1 MQQKIYKVIAAL
13 LAVTIM
19 YASLLPVISYAADG
33 LLTAQEL
40 ENQKTSTNNKN
51 VEFDVYYDDDRH
63 SRSIDIDSTDTKL
76 NISLNVKEAGYLKDI
91 SVDFADANFLIA
103 DNNENADAIKNF
115 DSANKRIEFN
125 QINSGN
131 NVVKSINISADK
143 QDQIDE
149 NMLSKDN
156 SITFNGTYVN
166 ANGEEEKVSK
176 TIVIHTGWKT
186 DDGKAVVSY
195 ETIKYI
201 PYVSNE
207 GNKLIIQG
215 KITSGLETS
224 ILPIKSTQISFTA
237 PQINNEYPES
247 VTVIANN
254 TLATNGDETG
264 LNFTQDNWTYD
275 NQTGKIEINVNNNPN
290 NGKISWRKNVLD
302 EYIVTYIY
310 SAEVYEQIKDT
321 SVQVNYDVAT
331 NISLYNDGTG
341 TTNLNASVN
350 GYTYQ
355 QEKLGD
361 IIDITTHATNSINKG
376 YMYNNKETAEENK
389 RETDYMVSYTANVS
403 YADIIDK
410 ISIDQQI
417 DAFTTE
423 TSENLTSISGTNY
436 TYNKQLRVLES
447 EFKKVLGENGSIS
460 ILNGETVLAT
470 ITKDTP
476 VTDGY
481 YIVDLTSYNVNNIII
496 ETSKPEKEGNL
507 SIDIFKAIAKD
518 IDYSENQINNFIN
531 IKTSVIGRAYNG
543 DTTISEMTK
552 EALIKLEEP
561 TQKASITANKESLS
575 TIIENTDV
583 EIKATLENDS
593 IDDLMYENPTVRI
606 NLPSN
611 IESINIKEAKLYF
624 DDELQIV
631 ESNLVDNED
640 GTKSIVTTLSG
651 KQTKYNNVAAKGAT
665 LSFIADITLNKLTPT
680 TQTQIGLVV
689 NNGDEAQTQTTASY
703 NISYIAPTG
712 VVTTNSISNYK
723 ADADPIMSIS
733 GEEKEALIP
742 TLSPTRNTIFT
753 MNVINNYSYD
763 LSNVV
768 VLGRTP
774 FAGNKNPDTQE
785 TLGSSMT
792 LPLTSKITV
801 SGTDASY
808 TVYYSENG
816 EATRDLSNTSN
827 GWTTEVNDFTDIKS
841 YMIVFNDYTMPQG
854 ANFTFSY
861 TANIPANL
869 EYNMSAYETYTVYFN
884 NLIGGETIADKSIAT
899 KIGVTTGAGPVIE
912 AKLESL
918 MNGDSILSGDI
929 LKYKLTVNNTG
940 SEKAVG
946 LQVRMPID
954 SGMSYVEPDT
964 TRISGY
970 ITSSEDVTYEE
981 INEDDDVTTDEGK
994 MMVLI
999 IGDVDVQSSITKD
1012 IWILTTASATENKT
1026 FTTKATVSNDKVSAE
1041 TESLTA
1047 TILKTYFE
1055 TQVSSNEEAIDVGD
1069 TFRLRMAIQSSDP
1082 DLGLGDLVPSYEYTG
1097 ERTNSVISFELP
1109 AELSIDSV
1117 TKDDE
1122 DITSQVSTNGNT
1134 ASINIGTVAGN
1145 TMIIVVTFR
1154 ANDLGEGIY
1163 ERDLTITPQIK
1174 ADDMDNAET
1183 MDSIN
1188 ISVNKP
1194 GLSITQTSNIPSIA
1208 SIETAQ
1214 RYNYTFTIKNLSKS
1228 QIHNIT
1234 FEDKLPI
1241 ELTYSGLDISV
1252 DNGSV
1257 SKQVDVSD
1265 DGTVSTTISVLEAN
1279 ATATINL
1286 YVVANR
1292 TNNDITISNTGRI
1305 TQQDIGTID
1314 SNTLTNTI
1322 KAYSPS
1328 DVVVPPSEEPR
1339 QLTGNVWL
1347 DANSD
1352 GIKDDTE
1359 PKVSDVQ
1366 ILLLDNATGDVAKDL
1381 DGTDLIT
1388 KTDINGDYAFSNVRQ
1403 GRYTVIFFYD
1413 SANYSP
1419 TTYQKDGVDSGRN
1432 SDAMDKDVV
1441 YEGET
1446 RRAAVTEEVILT
1458 GSDIYN
1464 VDLGLIEDKKFDLRL
1479 DKIVKNITVNNNSG
1493 TKTTQYNRDLARI
1506 DIQAKDSD
1514 SSTMV
1519 VEYTL
1524 RITNEGAIPG
1534 YAKRI
1539 ADYIPDSLSFN
1550 SELNS
1555 DWFEGNDGTIYNT
1568 SLANTIINP
1577 GETKEISLTLT
1588 TKVTDNSYGLITN
1601 NAELIESSNDYGME
1615 DVDSVA
1621 GNNSTNEDDYSTA
1634 NIILGVKTGQVFIY
1648 VTLTLTIIAIIGV
1661 GTYIIKMRVLK

>member
-19 YASLLPVISYAADG
+19 YASLLPVISYAADS

-143 QDQIDE
+143 QDQVDE

-156 SITFNGTYVN
+156 SITFNGIYVN
-166 ANGEEEKVSK
+166 ENGEEEKVSK

-186 DDGKAVVSY
+186 DAGKAVVSY

-201 PYVSNE
+201 PFVSNK

-215 KITSGLETS
+215 KINSGLETN
-224 ILPIKSTQISFTA
+224 ILPIKSTQISLTA
-237 PQINNEYPES
+237 PQIENEYPES

-254 TLATNGDETG
+254 TSATNGDETG

-290 NGKISWRKNVLD
+290 NGKISWKKNVLD

-321 SVQVNYDVAT
+321 SVKLDFEVTVE
-331 NISLYNDGTG
+331 ISLYNDGTG
-341 TTNLNASVN
+341 TAVINN
-350 GYTYQ
+350 GIGEYSYKQ
-355 QEKLGD
+355 KKLGEL
-361 IIDITTHATNSINKG
+361 IDITTHATDSINKG

-417 DAFTTE
+417 DTFTTE
-423 TSENLTSISGTNY
+423 TSENLTTISGTNY

-481 YIVDLTSYNVNNIII
+481 YIVDLTNYNVNNIRI
-496 ETSKPEKEGNL
+496 ETSKPEKEGSL
-507 SIDIFKAIAKD
+507 SIDIFKSIAKD
-518 IDYSENQINNFIN
+518 IDYSKNQINNFTN
-531 IKTSVIGRAYNG
+531 IKTSVIGRAYNE
-543 DTTISEMTK
+543 DIAISEISG
-552 EALIKLEEP
+552 ESLIKLEEP
-561 TQKASITANKESLS
+561 TQKASITSNKESLS

-593 IDDLMYENPTVRI
+593 IDDAMYENPTVRI

-712 VVTTNSISNYK
+712 VVTTNSIANYK
-723 ADADPIMSIS
+723 PDADPIMSIS

-742 TLSPTRNTIFT
+742 TLAGAQNPTFT

-774 FAGNKNPDTQE
+774 FAGNKNPETQE
-785 TLGSSMT
+785 DLGSSIT
-792 LPLTSKITV
+792 LPLTSGLTV
-801 SGTDASY
+801 SGIDANY

-816 EATRDLSNTSN
+816 EATRDLTSTAN
-827 GWTTEVNDFTDIKS
+827 GWTTEVSDYSKIKS
-841 YMIVFNDYTMPQG
+841 YMIVFNNYTMQQG
-854 ANFTFSY
+854 ANFTLQY
-861 TANIPANL
+861 TANIPENL
-869 EYNMSAYETYTVYFN
+869 QYNMSAYGTYVVYFN
-884 NLIGGETIADKSIAT
+884 NLIRETAIEDKAIAT
-899 KIGVTTGAGPVIE
+899 KVGVTTGSGPVID

-918 MNGDSILSGDI
+918 MSGDSISSGNV

-946 LQVRMPID
+946 LKARIPVDD
-954 SGMSYVEPDT
+954 SISYVEEDE
-964 TRISGY
+964 TRINGY
-970 ITSSEDVTYEE
+970 TNSESVTYEDSE
-981 INEDDDVTTDEGK
+981 EGK
-994 MMVLI
+994 IIVI
-999 IGDVDVQSSITKD
+999 DIGDVDVQSSISKE
-1012 IWILTTASATENKT
+1012 IWLLTTASATEDKT
-1026 FTTKATVSNDKVSAE
+1026 FNIKATVSNDKVSAE
-1041 TESLTA
+1041 TESLTVKV
-1047 TILKTYFE
+1047 LKTFFE
-1055 TQVSSNEEAIDVGD
+1055 TQISSNEDAIDVGD
-1069 TFRLRMAIQSSDP
+1069 TFRLRMLVKSSEE
-1082 DLGLGDLVPSYEYTG
+1082 DLGLGDIIPDYQYKG
-1097 ERTNSVISFELP
+1097 ERTNSVITFELP
-1109 AELSIDSV
+1109 EELSIDNV
-1117 TKDDE
+1117 TIDDE
-1122 DITSQVSTNGNT
+1122 DKTSQVTTNNNMV
-1134 ASINIGTVAGN
+1134 SINLGTVGSN
-1145 TMIIVVTFR
+1145 TMTIVVTFR
-1154 ANDLGEGIY
+1154 GNNLGDEIY
-1163 ERDLTITPQIK
+1163 ERSVTITPQIK
-1174 ADDMDNAET
+1174 ADGMDNAEI

-1188 ISVNKP
+1188 VTVNKP

-1208 SIETAQ
+1208 TIETAQ
-1214 RYNYTFTIKNLSKS
+1214 RYTYTFTIKNLSNS

-1234 FEDKLPI
+1234 FEDKLPT

-1257 SKQVDVSD
+1257 SKLVDVSD
-1265 DGTVSTTISVLEAN
+1265 DGTVSTNIAILEGK

-1292 TNNDITISNTGRI
+1292 TENDITISNKGVI
-1305 TQQDIGTID
+1305 SQLDIGTIE

-1322 KAYSPS
+1322 KKYTPS
-1328 DVVVPPSEEPR
+1328 DIVVPPTEEPR
-1339 QLTGNVWL
+1339 QLTGNIWI
-1347 DANSD
+1347 DTNND
-1352 GIKDDTE
+1352 GIKDDEE
-1359 PKVSDVQ
+1359 PKSIDVEV
-1366 ILLLDNATGDVAKDL
+1366 LLLDNTSGNIAQDL
-1381 DGTDLIT
+1381 NGNDLIT
-1388 KTDINGDYAFSNVRQ
+1388 KTDSNGDYAFSHVRQ

-1413 SANYSP
+1413 SANFSP
-1419 TTYQKDGVDSGRN
+1419 TIYQKEGADQTRN
-1432 SDAMDKDVV
+1432 SDALDKDVV

-1446 RRAAVTEEVILT
+1446 RKAAVTEEILLT
-1458 GSDIYN
+1458 DVDMYN
-1464 VDLGLIEDKKFDLRL
+1464 IDLGLIEDKKFDLRL
-1479 DKIVKNITVNNNSG
+1479 DKIVKNLTVNNNSG
-1493 TKTTQYNRDLARI
+1493 TKTTQYNNDLARI
-1506 DIQAKDSD
+1506 DIEAKDAD

-1524 RITNEGAIPG
+1524 RITNEGAVPG

-1539 ADYIPDSLSFN
+1539 ADYIPDGLSFN
-1550 SELNS
+1550 SGLNTE
-1555 DWFEGNDGTIYNT
+1555 WYEGADGVIYNT
-1568 SLANTIINP
+1568 SLANTLINP
-1577 GETKEISLTLT
+1577 GETKELTLILT
-1588 TKVTDNSYGLITN
+1588 TKITDNSFGMITN
-1601 NAELIESSNDYGME
+1601 NAEIMEMSNDYGLQ
-1615 DVDSVA
+1615 DIDSVA

-1648 VTLTLTIIAIIGV
+1648 VTLAFTLIAIIGV
-1661 GTYIIKMRVLK
+1661 GTYIIKKKVLK

>member
-19 YASLLPVISYAADG
+19 YASLLPVISYAADS

-40 ENQKTSTNNKN
+40 ESQETSTNNKN

-143 QDQIDE
+143 QDQVDE

-156 SITFNGTYVN
+156 SITFNGIYVN
-166 ANGEEEKVSK
+166 ENGEEEKVSK

-186 DDGKAVVSY
+186 DAGKAVVSY

-201 PYVSNE
+201 PFVSNK

-215 KITSGLETS
+215 KINSGLETN
-224 ILPIKSTQISFTA
+224 ILPIKSTQISLTA

-254 TLATNGDETG
+254 TSATNGDETG

-275 NQTGKIEINVNNNPN
+275 NQTGKIEINVDNNSN

-341 TTNLNASVN
+341 TTTLNASVN
-350 GYTYQ
+350 GYTNQ
-355 QEKLGD
+355 QEKLGN
-361 IIDITTHATNSINKG
+361 IIDITTHASDSINKG
-376 YMYNNKETAEENK
+376 YMYNNKETSEENK
-389 RETDYMVSYTANVS
+389 LETDYMVSYTANVS

-507 SIDIFKAIAKD
+507 SIDIFKAITKD
-518 IDYSENQINNFIN
+518 IDYSENQISNFTN

-593 IDDLMYENPTVRI
+593 IDDVMYENPTVRI

-680 TQTQIGLVV
+680 TQTEIGLVV

-712 VVTTNSISNYK
+712 VVTTNSIANYK
-723 ADADPIMSIS
+723 PDADPIMSIS

-742 TLSPTRNTIFT
+742 TLAGAQNPTFT

-792 LPLTSKITV
+792 LPLTSQITV

-827 GWTTEVNDFTDIKS
+827 GWTTEVSDFTDIKS

-899 KIGVTTGAGPVIE
+899 KIGVTTGIGPVID

-946 LQVRMPID
+946 LKARIPVD
-954 SGMSYVEPDT
+954 SSLSYVEPDE
-964 TRISGY
+964 TRVRGY
-970 ITSSEDVTYEE
+970 KTSENVTYEDT
-981 INEDDDVTTDEGK
+981 EDGK
-994 MMVLI
+994 VMVIEL
-999 IGDVDVQSSITKD
+999 GDVDVQSSISKE
-1012 IWILTTASATENKT
+1012 IWLLTTASASENKT
-1026 FTTKATVSNDKVSAE
+1026 VSIKATVSNDKVSAE

-1055 TQVSSNEEAIDVGD
+1055 TQVSSNEEAIDVGE
-1069 TFRLRMAIQSSDP
+1069 TFRLRMVVQSSEM
-1082 DLGLGDLVPSYEYTG
+1082 DLSDIAGDLMPDYQYNG
-1097 ERTNSVISFELP
+1097 ARTNSVISFELP
-1109 AELSIDSV
+1109 AELSIDSI

-1134 ASINIGTVAGN
+1134 ASINIGTVEGN

-1154 ANDLGEGIY
+1154 GNDLGEGIY
-1163 ERDLTITPQIK
+1163 EKDLTITPQII
-1174 ADDMDNAET
+1174 ADGMENAET

-1208 SIETAQ
+1208 EIETAQ

-1228 QIHNIT
+1228 QIHNII
-1234 FEDKLPI
+1234 FEDKLPV

-1257 SKQVDVSD
+1257 SKQVNVSD

-1419 TTYQKDGVDSGRN
+1419 TSYQKLDVLSEKN
-1432 SDAMDKDVV
+1432 SDALDKDVV
-1441 YEGET
+1441 YEGVT
-1446 RRAAVTEEVILT
+1446 RRAGVTEEIVLS

-1464 VDLGLIEDKKFDLRL
+1464 IDLGLIEDKKFDLSL
-1479 DKIVKNITVNNNSG
+1479 DKIVKNLTINNNSG
-1493 TKTTQYNRDLARI
+1493 TKTTQYNNNLARI
-1506 DIQAKDSD
+1506 DIETKDSD

-1534 YAKRI
+1534 FAKRI

-1555 DWFEGNDGTIYNT
+1555 DWFEGSDGTIYNT
-1568 SLANTIINP
+1568 SLANTLINP
-1577 GETKEISLTLT
+1577 GETKEISLILT
-1588 TKVTDNSYGLITN
+1588 SKITDNSYGMITN
-1601 NAELIESSNDYGME
+1601 NAEIMETSNDYGLE
-1615 DVDSVA
+1615 DVDSVP
-1621 GNNSTNEDDYSTA
+1621 GNKSTNEDDFSTA

-1661 GTYIIKMRVLK
+1661 GTYIIKKRVLK

>member
-19 YASLLPVISYAADG
+19 YASLLPVISYAADS

-40 ENQKTSTNNKN
+40 ESQETSTNNKN

-143 QDQIDE
+143 QDQVDE

-156 SITFNGTYVN
+156 SITFNGIYVN
-166 ANGEEEKVSK
+166 ENGEEEKVSK

-186 DDGKAVVSY
+186 DAGKAVVSY

-201 PYVSNE
+201 PFVSNK

-215 KITSGLETS
+215 KINSGLETN
-224 ILPIKSTQISFTA
+224 ILPIKSTQIGLTA
-237 PQINNEYPES
+237 PQIENEYPES

-254 TLATNGDETG
+254 TSATNGDETG
-264 LNFTQDNWTYD
+264 LYFTQDNWTYD

-290 NGKISWRKNVLD
+290 NGKISWKKNVLD

-310 SAEVYEQIKDT
+310 SEDVYEEIKNT
-321 SVQVNYDVAT
+321 SVKLDFEVTVE
-331 NISLYNDGTG
+331 ISLYNDGTG
-341 TTNLNASVN
+341 TTVISN
-350 GYTYQ
+350 GVGEYSYKQ
-355 QEKLGD
+355 KKLGEL
-361 IIDITTHATNSINKG
+361 IDITTHATDSINKG

-417 DAFTTE
+417 DTFTTE
-423 TSENLTSISGTNY
+423 TSENLTTISGTNY

-481 YIVDLTSYNVNNIII
+481 YIVDVTNYNVNNIRI
-496 ETSKPEKEGNL
+496 ETSKPEKEGSL
-507 SIDIFKAIAKD
+507 SIDIFKSIAKD
-518 IDYSENQINNFIN
+518 IDYSKNQINNFTN
-531 IKTSVIGRAYNG
+531 IKTSVIGRAYNE
-543 DTTISEMTK
+543 DIAISEISG
-552 EALIKLEEP
+552 ESLIKLEEP

-593 IDDLMYENPTVRI
+593 IDDVMYENPTVRI

-712 VVTTNSISNYK
+712 VVTTNSIANYK
-723 ADADPIMSIS
+723 PDADPIMSIS

-742 TLSPTRNTIFT
+742 TLAGAQNPTFT
-753 MNVINNYSYD
+753 MNVINNYSND
-763 LSNVV
+763 LSNIV

-774 FAGNKNPDTQE
+774 FAGNKNPETQE
-785 TLGSSMT
+785 DLGSSIT
-792 LPLTSKITV
+792 LPLTSGLTV
-801 SGTDASY
+801 SGIDANY

-816 EATRDLSNTSN
+816 EATRDLTSTAN
-827 GWTTEVNDFTDIKS
+827 GWTTEVSDYSKIKS
-841 YMIVFNDYTMPQG
+841 YMIVFNNYTMQQG
-854 ANFTFSY
+854 ANFTLQY
-861 TANIPANL
+861 TANIPENL
-869 EYNMSAYETYTVYFN
+869 QYNMSAYGTYVVYFN
-884 NLIGGETIADKSIAT
+884 NLIRETAIEDKAIAT
-899 KIGVTTGAGPVIE
+899 KVGVTTGSGPVID

-918 MNGDSILSGDI
+918 MSGDSISSGNV

-946 LQVRMPID
+946 LKARIPVDD
-954 SGMSYVEPDT
+954 SISYVEEDE
-964 TRISGY
+964 TRINGY
-970 ITSSEDVTYEE
+970 TNSESVTYEDSE
-981 INEDDDVTTDEGK
+981 EGK
-994 MMVLI
+994 IIVI
-999 IGDVDVQSSITKD
+999 DIGDVDVQSSISKE
-1012 IWILTTASATENKT
+1012 IWLLTTASATEDKT
-1026 FTTKATVSNDKVSAE
+1026 FNIKATVSNDKVSAE
-1041 TESLTA
+1041 TESLTVKV
-1047 TILKTYFE
+1047 LKTFFE
-1055 TQVSSNEEAIDVGD
+1055 TQISSNEDAIDVGD
-1069 TFRLRMAIQSSDP
+1069 TFRLRMLVKSSEE
-1082 DLGLGDLVPSYEYTG
+1082 DLGLGDIIPDYQYKG
-1097 ERTNSVISFELP
+1097 ERTNSVITFELP
-1109 AELSIDSV
+1109 EELSIDNV
-1117 TKDDE
+1117 TIDDE
-1122 DITSQVSTNGNT
+1122 DKTSQVTTNNNMV
-1134 ASINIGTVAGN
+1134 SINLGTVGSN
-1145 TMIIVVTFR
+1145 TMTIVVTFR
-1154 ANDLGEGIY
+1154 GNNLGDEIY
-1163 ERDLTITPQIK
+1163 ERSVTITPQIK
-1174 ADDMDNAET
+1174 ADGMDNAEI

-1188 ISVNKP
+1188 VTVNKP

-1208 SIETAQ
+1208 TIETAQ
-1214 RYNYTFTIKNLSKS
+1214 RYTYTFTIKNLSNS

-1234 FEDKLPI
+1234 FEDKLPT

-1257 SKQVDVSD
+1257 SKLVDVSD
-1265 DGTVSTTISVLEAN
+1265 DGTVSTNIAILEGK

-1292 TNNDITISNTGRI
+1292 TENDITISNKGVI
-1305 TQQDIGTID
+1305 SQLDIGTIE

-1322 KAYSPS
+1322 KKYTPS
-1328 DVVVPPSEEPR
+1328 DIVVPPTEEPR
-1339 QLTGNVWL
+1339 QLTGNIWI
-1347 DANSD
+1347 DTNND
-1352 GIKDDTE
+1352 GIKDDEE
-1359 PKVSDVQ
+1359 PKSIDVEV
-1366 ILLLDNATGDVAKDL
+1366 LLLDNTSGNIAQDL
-1381 DGTDLIT
+1381 NGNDLIT
-1388 KTDINGDYAFSNVRQ
+1388 KTDSNGDYAFSHVRQ

-1413 SANYSP
+1413 SANFSP
-1419 TTYQKDGVDSGRN
+1419 TIYQKEGADQTRN
-1432 SDAMDKDVV
+1432 SDALDKDVV

-1446 RRAAVTEEVILT
+1446 RKAAVTEEILLT
-1458 GSDIYN
+1458 DVDMYN
-1464 VDLGLIEDKKFDLRL
+1464 IDLGLIEDKKFDLRL
-1479 DKIVKNITVNNNSG
+1479 DKIVKNLTVNNNSG
-1493 TKTTQYNRDLARI
+1493 TKTTQYNNDLARI
-1506 DIQAKDSD
+1506 DIEAKDAD

-1524 RITNEGAIPG
+1524 RITNEGAVPG

-1539 ADYIPDSLSFN
+1539 ADYIPDGLSFN
-1550 SELNS
+1550 SGLNTE
-1555 DWFEGNDGTIYNT
+1555 WYEGADGVIYNT
-1568 SLANTIINP
+1568 SLANTLINP
-1577 GETKEISLTLT
+1577 GETKELTLILT
-1588 TKVTDNSYGLITN
+1588 TKITDNSFGMITN
-1601 NAELIESSNDYGME
+1601 NAEIMEMSNDYGLQ
-1615 DVDSVA
+1615 DIDSVA

-1648 VTLTLTIIAIIGV
+1648 VTLAFTLIAIIGV
-1661 GTYIIKMRVLK
+1661 GTYIIKKKVLK

>member
-19 YASLLPVISYAADG
+19 YASLLPVISYAADS

-40 ENQKTSTNNKN
+40 ESQKTSTNNKN

-103 DNNENADAIKNF
+103 DDNENAVAIKNF

-186 DDGKAVVSY
+186 DAGKAVVSY

-224 ILPIKSTQISFTA
+224 ILPIKSTQIRLTA

-254 TLATNGDETG
+254 TSATNGDETG
-264 LNFTQDNWTYD
+264 LYFTQDNWTYD

-290 NGKISWRKNVLD
+290 NGKISWKKNVLD

-341 TTNLNASVN
+341 TTTLNASVN
-350 GYTYQ
+350 GYTNQ

-361 IIDITTHATNSINKG
+361 IIDITTHATDSINKG

-423 TSENLTSISGTNY
+423 TSENLTTISGTNY

-507 SIDIFKAIAKD
+507 NIDIFKAIAKD
-518 IDYSENQINNFIN
+518 IDYSENQINNFTN

-593 IDDLMYENPTVRI
+593 IDDVMYENPTVRI

-712 VVTTNSISNYK
+712 VVTTNSIANYK
-723 ADADPIMSIS
+723 PDADPIMSIS

-742 TLSPTRNTIFT
+742 TLAGAQNPTFT

-792 LPLTSKITV
+792 LPLTSQITV

-827 GWTTEVNDFTDIKS
+827 GWTTEVSDFTDIKS

-884 NLIGGETIADKSIAT
+884 NLIGGETITDKSVAP
-899 KIGVTTGAGPVIE
+899 KIGVTTGSGPVID
-912 AKLESL
+912 AKLESD
-918 MNGDSILSGDI
+918 MEGTTIFSGDI

-946 LQVRMPID
+946 LKVRMPVD
-954 SGMSYVEPDT
+954 SDMSYVEEDNT
-964 TRISGY
+964 KIRDY
-970 ITSSEDVTYEE
+970 KSSENVTYEDAE
-981 INEDDDVTTDEGK
+981 EGRV
-994 MMVLI
+994 MI
-999 IGDVDVQSSITKD
+999 IDIGDVDVQSSITKD

-1026 FTTKATVSNDKVSAE
+1026 FTTKATVSNDKVTAE
-1041 TESLTA
+1041 TESISI
-1047 TILKTYFE
+1047 TILKTFFE
-1055 TQVSSNEEAIDVGD
+1055 TQISSNEEAIDVGN
-1069 TFRLRMAIQSSDP
+1069 TFRLRMLVQSSQV
-1082 DLGLGDLVPSYEYTG
+1082 DLGLGDIDPDYEYNG

-1109 AELSIDSV
+1109 TELSIDS
-1117 TKDDE
+1117 TTINNE
-1122 DITSQVSTNGNT
+1122 DGSSQVTINGNT
-1134 ASINIGTVAGN
+1134 VSINLGTVGSD
-1145 TMIIVVTFR
+1145 TIPVVVTLR
-1154 ANDLGEGIY
+1154 GNELGDGVY
-1163 ERDLTITPQIK
+1163 ERNFTISPQII
-1174 ADDMDNAET
+1174 ADGMDSPENF
-1183 MDSIN
+1183 DSIN
-1188 ISVNKP
+1188 ITVNKP
-1194 GLSITQTSNIPSIA
+1194 GLTITQVSNIPSIA
-1208 SIETAQ
+1208 EIETAQ
-1214 RYNYTFTIKNLSKS
+1214 MYTYTFTIKNLSNS

-1234 FEDKLPI
+1234 FEDTLPS
-1241 ELTYSGLDISV
+1241 ELTYSGINVST

-1257 SKQVDVSD
+1257 SQKVEVSE
-1265 DGTVSTTISVLEAN
+1265 DGTVSTNIGLLEGK
-1279 ATATINL
+1279 ATATIEIS
-1286 YVVANR
+1286 VVANR
-1292 TNNDITISNTGRI
+1292 TDRDITISNTGRI
-1305 TQQDIGTID
+1305 SQLDLGTIE
-1314 SNTLTNTI
+1314 SNTVTNTI

-1328 DVVVPPSEEPR
+1328 DEPTPPSGETR
-1339 QLTGNVWL
+1339 QITGNIWF
-1347 DANSD
+1347 DENED
-1352 GIKDDTE
+1352 GIKDDNE
-1359 PKVSDVQ
+1359 SKVQDIEV
-1366 ILLLDNATGDVAKDL
+1366 LLLNNATGDIATDV
-1381 DGTDLIT
+1381 DGNQLIT
-1388 KTDINGDYAFSNVRQ
+1388 RTDSNGDYAFSNVSQ

-1419 TTYQKDGVDSGRN
+1419 TTYQKDGVDDVRN
-1432 SDAMDKDVV
+1432 SDAIDSDVV

-1446 RRAAVTEEVILT
+1446 RRAGVTEEIILT
-1458 GSDIYN
+1458 SANAYN
-1464 VDLGLIEDKKFDLRL
+1464 IDLGLIEDKKFDLRL
-1479 DKIVKNITVNNNSG
+1479 DKIVKNITVNNQSG
-1493 TKTTQYNRDLARI
+1493 TRTTQYDRDLARL
-1506 DIQAKDSD
+1506 DIAADD
-1514 SSTMV
+1514 VESSTMV
-1519 VEYTL
+1519 IEYTL
-1524 RITNEGAIPG
+1524 RITNEGAVPG

-1539 ADYIPDSLSFN
+1539 ADYIPDGLRFN

-1555 DWFEGNDGTIYNT
+1555 DWYEGSNGTIYNT
-1568 SLANTIINP
+1568 SLTNTVINP
-1577 GETKEISLTLT
+1577 GETKEITLTLT
-1588 TKVTDNSYGLITN
+1588 MNVTDDSFGMITN
-1601 NAELIESSNDYGME
+1601 NAEIIETSNDYGLA
-1615 DVDSVA
+1615 DVDSIA

-1634 NIILGVKTGQVFIY
+1634 NILLGVKTGQIFIY
-1648 VTLTLTIIAIIGV
+1648 VTLTLTIIAILGV
-1661 GTYIIKMRVLK
+1661 GTYIIKKRVLK

>member
-19 YASLLPVISYAADG
+19 YASLLPVISYAADS

-103 DNNENADAIKNF
+103 DDNENADAIKNF

-125 QINSGN
+125 QINSEN

-224 ILPIKSTQISFTA
+224 ILPIKSTQISLTA
-237 PQINNEYPES
+237 PQINNTYPES

-341 TTNLNASVN
+341 TTTLNASVN
-350 GYTYQ
+350 GYTNQ
-355 QEKLGD
+355 QEQLGN
-361 IIDITTHATNSINKG
+361 IMDITIQATENLNKG
-376 YMYNNKETAEENK
+376 YMYNNLETADENK
-389 RETDYMVSYTANVS
+389 RETEFEVSYTAEVS

-410 ISIDQQI
+410 ISIYQEI
-417 DAFTTE
+417 DAFEARQAAIYLTT
-423 TSENLTSISGTNY
+423 LPGINY
-436 TYNKQLRVLES
+436 AYNKQIKVLES
-447 EFKKVLGENGSIS
+447 EFKKVLGENGTIT
-460 ILNGETVLAT
+460 ILNNDTAIAT
-470 ITKDTP
+470 INKDTT
-476 VTDGY
+476 VIGGY
-481 YIVDLTSYNVNNIII
+481 YTIDLSSFNVNNITM
-496 ETSKPEKEGNL
+496 ETSKPEREGTLTIN
-507 SIDIFKAIAKD
+507 IKKAIAKD
-518 IDYSENQINNFIN
+518 LDGFENLVSDFVSIST
-531 IKTSVIGRAYNG
+531 KVEGRVYNE
-543 DTTISEMTK
+543 DTLISETSK
-552 EALIKLEEP
+552 ECSINLEKP
-561 TQKASITANKESLS
+561 IQKASITANKESLS

-593 IDDLMYENPTVRI
+593 IDDVMYENPTVII

-631 ESNLVDNED
+631 KSNLVDNED

-651 KQTKYNNVAAKGAT
+651 KQTKYNNVAVKGAT

-689 NNGDEAQTQTTASY
+689 ENGDGSNTQTTASY

-712 VVTTNSISNYK
+712 VVTTNSMDNYMQ
-723 ADADPIMSIS
+723 DGETLMSIS
-733 GEEKEALIP
+733 GEEQEALIP
-742 TLSPTRNTIFT
+742 TLAGAQNPTFT

-816 EATRDLSNTSN
+816 EATKDLSNTSN
-827 GWTTEVNDFTDIKS
+827 GWTTEVTDYNTIKS

-884 NLIGGETIADKSIAT
+884 NMINNEIIADKVIAT

-946 LQVRMPID
+946 LKARIPVD
-954 SGMSYVEPDT
+954 SSLSYVEPDE
-964 TRISGY
+964 TRVRGY
-970 ITSSEDVTYEE
+970 KTSENVTYEDT
-981 INEDDDVTTDEGK
+981 EDGK
-994 MMVLI
+994 VMVIEL
-999 IGDVDVQSSITKD
+999 GDVDVQSSISKE
-1012 IWILTTASATENKT
+1012 IWLLTTASASENKT
-1026 FTTKATVSNDKVSAE
+1026 VSIKATVSNDKVSAE

-1055 TQVSSNEEAIDVGD
+1055 TQVSSNEEAIDVGE
-1069 TFRLRMAIQSSDP
+1069 TFRLRMVVQSSEM
-1082 DLGLGDLVPSYEYTG
+1082 DLSDIAGDLMPDYQYNG
-1097 ERTNSVISFELP
+1097 ARTNSVISFELP
-1109 AELSIDSV
+1109 AELSIDSI

-1134 ASINIGTVAGN
+1134 ASINIGTVEGN

-1154 ANDLGEGIY
+1154 GNDLGEGIY

-1174 ADDMDNAET
+1174 ADGMDNAET

-1208 SIETAQ
+1208 EIETAQ

-1228 QIHNIT
+1228 QIHNII
-1234 FEDKLPI
+1234 FEDKLPV

-1257 SKQVDVSD
+1257 SKQVNVSD

-1286 YVVANR
+1286 YV
-1292 TNNDITISNTGRI
+1292 
-1305 TQQDIGTID
+1305 
-1314 SNTLTNTI
+1314 
-1322 KAYSPS
+1322 
-1328 DVVVPPSEEPR
+1328 
-1339 QLTGNVWL
+1339 
-1347 DANSD
+1347 
-1352 GIKDDTE
+1352 
-1359 PKVSDVQ
+1359 
-1366 ILLLDNATGDVAKDL
+1366 
-1381 DGTDLIT
+1381 
-1388 KTDINGDYAFSNVRQ
+1388 
-1403 GRYTVIFFYD
+1403 
-1413 SANYSP
+1413 
-1419 TTYQKDGVDSGRN
+1419 
-1432 SDAMDKDVV
+1432 
-1441 YEGET
+1441 
-1446 RRAAVTEEVILT
+1446 
-1458 GSDIYN
+1458 
-1464 VDLGLIEDKKFDLRL
+1464 RL
-1479 DKIVKNITVNNNSG
+1479 DH
-1493 TKTTQYNRDLARI
+1493 L
-1506 DIQAKDSD
+1506 
-1514 SSTMV
+1514 
-1519 VEYTL
+1519 
-1524 RITNEGAIPG
+1524 
-1534 YAKRI
+1534 
-1539 ADYIPDSLSFN
+1539 LSKENCLLFN
-1550 SELNS
+1550 
-1555 DWFEGNDGTIYNT
+1555 FEG
-1568 SLANTIINP
+1568 S
-1577 GETKEISLTLT
+1577 
-1588 TKVTDNSYGLITN
+1588 
-1601 NAELIESSNDYGME
+1601 
-1615 DVDSVA
+1615 
-1621 GNNSTNEDDYSTA
+1621 
-1634 NIILGVKTGQVFIY
+1634 
-1648 VTLTLTIIAIIGV
+1648 
-1661 GTYIIKMRVLK
+1661 

>member
-19 YASLLPVISYAADG
+19 YASLLPVISYAADS

-40 ENQKTSTNNKN
+40 ESQETSTNNKN

-103 DNNENADAIKNF
+103 DDNENADAIKNF

-143 QDQIDE
+143 QDQVDE

-156 SITFNGTYVN
+156 SITFNGIYVN
-166 ANGEEEKVSK
+166 ENGEEEKVSK

-186 DDGKAVVSY
+186 DAGKAVVSY

-201 PYVSNE
+201 PFVSNK

-215 KITSGLETS
+215 KINSGLETN
-224 ILPIKSTQISFTA
+224 ILPIKSTQIGLTA
-237 PQINNEYPES
+237 PQIENEYPES

-264 LNFTQDNWTYD
+264 LYFTQDNWTYD

-290 NGKISWRKNVLD
+290 NGKISWKKNVLD

-310 SAEVYEQIKDT
+310 SEDVYEEIKNT
-321 SVQVNYDVAT
+321 SVKLDFEVTVE
-331 NISLYNDGTG
+331 ISLYNDGTG
-341 TTNLNASVN
+341 TTVISN
-350 GYTYQ
+350 GVGEYSYKQ
-355 QEKLGD
+355 KKLGEL
-361 IIDITTHATNSINKG
+361 IDITTHATDSINKG

-417 DAFTTE
+417 DTFTTE
-423 TSENLTSISGTNY
+423 TSENLTTISGTNY

-481 YIVDLTSYNVNNIII
+481 YIVDLTNYNVNNIRI
-496 ETSKPEKEGNL
+496 ETSKPEKEGSL
-507 SIDIFKAIAKD
+507 SIDIFKSIAKD
-518 IDYSENQINNFIN
+518 IDYSKNQINNFTN
-531 IKTSVIGRAYNG
+531 IKTSVIGRAYNE
-543 DTTISEMTK
+543 DIAISEISG
-552 EALIKLEEP
+552 ESLIKLEEP
-561 TQKASITANKESLS
+561 TQKASITSNKESLS

-593 IDDLMYENPTVRI
+593 IDDAMYENPTVRI

-611 IESINIKEAKLYF
+611 IEKINIKEAKLYF

-689 NNGDEAQTQTTASY
+689 DNGDEAQTQTTASY

-712 VVTTNSISNYK
+712 VVTTNSIANYK
-723 ADADPIMSIS
+723 PDADPIMSIS

-742 TLSPTRNTIFT
+742 TLAGAQNPIFT
-753 MNVINNYSYD
+753 MNVINNYSND
-763 LSNVV
+763 LSNIV

-774 FAGNKNPDTQE
+774 FAGNKNPETQE
-785 TLGSSMT
+785 DLGSSIT
-792 LPLTSKITV
+792 LPLTSGLTV
-801 SGTDASY
+801 SGIDANY

-816 EATRDLSNTSN
+816 EATRDLTSTAN
-827 GWTTEVNDFTDIKS
+827 GWTTEVSDYSKIKS
-841 YMIVFNDYTMPQG
+841 YMIVFNNYTMQQG
-854 ANFTFSY
+854 ANFTLQY
-861 TANIPANL
+861 TANIPENL
-869 EYNMSAYETYTVYFN
+869 QYNMSAYGTYVVYFN
-884 NLIGGETIADKSIAT
+884 NLIRETAIEDKAIAT
-899 KIGVTTGAGPVIE
+899 KVGVTTGSGPVID

-918 MNGDSILSGDI
+918 MSGDSISSGNV

-946 LQVRMPID
+946 LKARIPVDD
-954 SGMSYVEPDT
+954 SISYVEEDE
-964 TRISGY
+964 TRINGY
-970 ITSSEDVTYEE
+970 TNSESVTYEDGE
-981 INEDDDVTTDEGK
+981 EGK
-994 MMVLI
+994 IIVI
-999 IGDVDVQSSITKD
+999 DIGDVDVQSSISKE
-1012 IWILTTASATENKT
+1012 IWLLTTASATEDKT
-1026 FTTKATVSNDKVSAE
+1026 FNIKATISNDKVSAE
-1041 TESLTA
+1041 TESLTVKV
-1047 TILKTYFE
+1047 LKTFFE
-1055 TQVSSNEEAIDVGD
+1055 TQISSNEDAIDVGD
-1069 TFRLRMAIQSSDP
+1069 TFRLRMLVKSSEE
-1082 DLGLGDLVPSYEYTG
+1082 DLGLGDIIPDYQYKG
-1097 ERTNSVISFELP
+1097 ERTNSVITFELP
-1109 AELSIDSV
+1109 EELSIDNV
-1117 TKDDE
+1117 TIDDE
-1122 DITSQVSTNGNT
+1122 DKTSQVTTNNNMV
-1134 ASINIGTVAGN
+1134 SINLGTVGSN
-1145 TMIIVVTFR
+1145 TMTIVVTFR
-1154 ANDLGEGIY
+1154 GNNLGDEIY
-1163 ERDLTITPQIK
+1163 ERSVTITPQIK
-1174 ADDMDNAET
+1174 ADGMDNAEI

-1188 ISVNKP
+1188 VTVNKP

-1208 SIETAQ
+1208 TIETAQ
-1214 RYNYTFTIKNLSKS
+1214 RYTYTFTIKNLSNS

-1234 FEDKLPI
+1234 FEDKLPT

-1257 SKQVDVSD
+1257 SKLVDVSD
-1265 DGTVSTTISVLEAN
+1265 DGTVSTNIAILEGK

-1292 TNNDITISNTGRI
+1292 TENDITISNKGVI
-1305 TQQDIGTID
+1305 SQLDIGTIE

-1322 KAYSPS
+1322 KKYTPS
-1328 DVVVPPSEEPR
+1328 DIVVPPTEEPR
-1339 QLTGNVWL
+1339 QLTGNIWI
-1347 DANSD
+1347 DTNND
-1352 GIKDDTE
+1352 GIKDDEE
-1359 PKVSDVQ
+1359 PKSIDVEV
-1366 ILLLDNATGDVAKDL
+1366 LLLDNTSGNIAQDL
-1381 DGTDLIT
+1381 NGNDLIT
-1388 KTDINGDYAFSNVRQ
+1388 KTDSNGDYAFSHVRQ

-1413 SANYSP
+1413 SANFSP
-1419 TTYQKDGVDSGRN
+1419 TIYQKEGADQTRN
-1432 SDAMDKDVV
+1432 SDALDKDVV

-1446 RRAAVTEEVILT
+1446 RKAAVTEEILLT
-1458 GSDIYN
+1458 DVDMYN
-1464 VDLGLIEDKKFDLRL
+1464 IDLGLIEDKKFDLRL
-1479 DKIVKNITVNNNSG
+1479 DKIVKNLTVNNNSG
-1493 TKTTQYNRDLARI
+1493 TKTTQYNNDLARI
-1506 DIQAKDSD
+1506 DIEAKDAD

-1524 RITNEGAIPG
+1524 RITNEGAVPG

-1539 ADYIPDSLSFN
+1539 ADYIPDGLSFN
-1550 SELNS
+1550 SGLNTE
-1555 DWFEGNDGTIYNT
+1555 WYEGADGVIYNT
-1568 SLANTIINP
+1568 SLANTLINP
-1577 GETKEISLTLT
+1577 GETKELTLILT
-1588 TKVTDNSYGLITN
+1588 TKITDNSFGMITN
-1601 NAELIESSNDYGME
+1601 NAEIMEMSNDYGLQ
-1615 DVDSVA
+1615 DIDSVA

-1648 VTLTLTIIAIIGV
+1648 VTLAFTLIAIIGV
-1661 GTYIIKMRVLK
+1661 GTYIIKKKVLK

>member
-19 YASLLPVISYAADG
+19 YASLLPVISYAADS

-40 ENQKTSTNNKN
+40 ESQETSTNNKN

-103 DNNENADAIKNF
+103 DDNENADAIKNF

-143 QDQIDE
+143 QDQVDE

-156 SITFNGTYVN
+156 SITFNGIYVN
-166 ANGEEEKVSK
+166 ENGEEEKVSK

-186 DDGKAVVSY
+186 DAGKAVVSY

-201 PYVSNE
+201 PFVSNK

-215 KITSGLETS
+215 KINSGLETN
-224 ILPIKSTQISFTA
+224 ILPIKSTQISLTA
-237 PQINNEYPES
+237 PQIENEYPES

-254 TLATNGDETG
+254 TSATNGDETG
-264 LNFTQDNWTYD
+264 LYFTQDNWTYD

-290 NGKISWRKNVLD
+290 NGKISWKKNVLD

-321 SVQVNYDVAT
+321 SVKLDFEVTVE
-331 NISLYNDGTG
+331 ISLYNDGTG
-341 TTNLNASVN
+341 TAVINN
-350 GYTYQ
+350 GIGEYSYKQ
-355 QEKLGD
+355 KKLGEL
-361 IIDITTHATNSINKG
+361 IDITTHATDSINKG

-417 DAFTTE
+417 DTFTTE
-423 TSENLTSISGTNY
+423 TSENLTTISGTNY

-481 YIVDLTSYNVNNIII
+481 YIVDLTNYNVNNIRI
-496 ETSKPEKEGNL
+496 ETSKPEKEGSL
-507 SIDIFKAIAKD
+507 SIDIFKSIAKD
-518 IDYSENQINNFIN
+518 IDYSKNQINNFTN
-531 IKTSVIGRAYNG
+531 IKTSVIGRAYNE
-543 DTTISEMTK
+543 DIAISEISG
-552 EALIKLEEP
+552 ESLIKLEEP
-561 TQKASITANKESLS
+561 TQKASITSNKESLS

-593 IDDLMYENPTVRI
+593 IDDAMYENPTVRI

-712 VVTTNSISNYK
+712 VVTTNSIANYK
-723 ADADPIMSIS
+723 PDADPIMSIS

-742 TLSPTRNTIFT
+742 TLAGAQNPTFT
-753 MNVINNYSYD
+753 MNVINNYSND
-763 LSNVV
+763 LSNIV

-774 FAGNKNPDTQE
+774 FAGNKNPETQE
-785 TLGSSMT
+785 DLGSSIT
-792 LPLTSKITV
+792 LPLTSGLTV
-801 SGTDASY
+801 SGIDANY

-816 EATRDLSNTSN
+816 EATRDLTSTAN
-827 GWTTEVNDFTDIKS
+827 GWTTEVSDYSKIKS
-841 YMIVFNDYTMPQG
+841 YMIVFNNYTMQQG
-854 ANFTFSY
+854 ANFTLQY
-861 TANIPANL
+861 TANIPENL
-869 EYNMSAYETYTVYFN
+869 QYNMSAYGTYVVYFN
-884 NLIGGETIADKSIAT
+884 NLIRETAIEDKAIAT
-899 KIGVTTGAGPVIE
+899 KVGVTTGSGPVID

-918 MNGDSILSGDI
+918 MSGDSISSGNV

-946 LQVRMPID
+946 LKARIPVDD
-954 SGMSYVEPDT
+954 SISYVEEDE
-964 TRISGY
+964 TRINGY
-970 ITSSEDVTYEE
+970 TNSESVTYEDGE
-981 INEDDDVTTDEGK
+981 EGK
-994 MMVLI
+994 IIVI
-999 IGDVDVQSSITKD
+999 DIGDVDVQSSISKE
-1012 IWILTTASATENKT
+1012 IWLLTTASATEDKT
-1026 FTTKATVSNDKVSAE
+1026 FNIKATVSNDKVSAE
-1041 TESLTA
+1041 TESLTVKV
-1047 TILKTYFE
+1047 LKTFFE
-1055 TQVSSNEEAIDVGD
+1055 TQISSNEDAIDVGD
-1069 TFRLRMAIQSSDP
+1069 TFRLRMLVKSSEE
-1082 DLGLGDLVPSYEYTG
+1082 DLGLGDIIPDYQYKG
-1097 ERTNSVISFELP
+1097 ERTNSVITFELP
-1109 AELSIDSV
+1109 EELSIDNV
-1117 TKDDE
+1117 TIDDE
-1122 DITSQVSTNGNT
+1122 DKTSQVTTNNNMV
-1134 ASINIGTVAGN
+1134 SINLGTVGSN
-1145 TMIIVVTFR
+1145 TMTIVVTFR
-1154 ANDLGEGIY
+1154 GNNLGDEIY
-1163 ERDLTITPQIK
+1163 ERSVTITPQIK
-1174 ADDMDNAET
+1174 ADGMDNAEI

-1188 ISVNKP
+1188 VTVNKP

-1208 SIETAQ
+1208 TIETAQ
-1214 RYNYTFTIKNLSKS
+1214 RYTYTFTIKNLSNS

-1234 FEDKLPI
+1234 FEDKLPT

-1257 SKQVDVSD
+1257 SKLVDVSD
-1265 DGTVSTTISVLEAN
+1265 DGTVSTNIAILEGK

-1292 TNNDITISNTGRI
+1292 TENDITISNKGVI
-1305 TQQDIGTID
+1305 SQLDIGTIE

-1322 KAYSPS
+1322 KKYTPS
-1328 DVVVPPSEEPR
+1328 DIVVPPTEEPR
-1339 QLTGNVWL
+1339 QLTGNIWI
-1347 DANSD
+1347 DTNND
-1352 GIKDDTE
+1352 GIKDDEE
-1359 PKVSDVQ
+1359 PKSIDVEV
-1366 ILLLDNATGDVAKDL
+1366 LLLDNTSGNIAQDL
-1381 DGTDLIT
+1381 NGNDLIT
-1388 KTDINGDYAFSNVRQ
+1388 KTDSNGDYAFSHVRQ

-1413 SANYSP
+1413 SANFSP
-1419 TTYQKDGVDSGRN
+1419 TIYQKEGADQTRN
-1432 SDAMDKDVV
+1432 SDALDKDVV

-1446 RRAAVTEEVILT
+1446 RKAAVTEEILLT
-1458 GSDIYN
+1458 DVDMYN
-1464 VDLGLIEDKKFDLRL
+1464 IDLGLIEDKKFDLRL
-1479 DKIVKNITVNNNSG
+1479 DKIVKNLTVNNNSG
-1493 TKTTQYNRDLARI
+1493 TKTTQYNNDLARI
-1506 DIQAKDSD
+1506 DIEAKDAD

-1524 RITNEGAIPG
+1524 RITNEGAVPG

-1539 ADYIPDSLSFN
+1539 ADYIPDGLSFN
-1550 SELNS
+1550 SGLNTE
-1555 DWFEGNDGTIYNT
+1555 WYEGADGVIYNT
-1568 SLANTIINP
+1568 SLANTLINP
-1577 GETKEISLTLT
+1577 GETKELTLILT
-1588 TKVTDNSYGLITN
+1588 TKITDNSFGMITN
-1601 NAELIESSNDYGME
+1601 NAEIMEMSNDYGLQ
-1615 DVDSVA
+1615 DIDSVA

-1648 VTLTLTIIAIIGV
+1648 VTLAFTLIAIIGV
-1661 GTYIIKMRVLK
+1661 GTYIIKKKVLK

>member
-19 YASLLPVISYAADG
+19 YASLLPVISYAADS

-103 DNNENADAIKNF
+103 DDNENADAIKNF

-143 QDQIDE
+143 QDQVDK

-156 SITFNGTYVN
+156 SITFNGIYVN
-166 ANGEEEKVSK
+166 ENGEEEKVSK

-186 DDGKAVVSY
+186 DAGKAVVSY

-201 PYVSNE
+201 PFVSNK

-215 KITSGLETS
+215 KINSGLETN
-224 ILPIKSTQISFTA
+224 ILPIKSTQISLTA
-237 PQINNEYPES
+237 PQIENEYPES

-254 TLATNGDETG
+254 TSATNGDETG
-264 LNFTQDNWTYD
+264 LYFTQDNWTYD

-290 NGKISWRKNVLD
+290 NGKISWKKNVLD

-310 SAEVYEQIKDT
+310 SEDVYEEIKNT
-321 SVQVNYDVAT
+321 SVKLDFEVTVE
-331 NISLYNDGTG
+331 ISLYNDGTG
-341 TTNLNASVN
+341 TTVISN
-350 GYTYQ
+350 GVGEYSYKQ
-355 QEKLGD
+355 KKLGEL
-361 IIDITTHATNSINKG
+361 IDITTHATDSINKG

-417 DAFTTE
+417 DTFTTE
-423 TSENLTSISGTNY
+423 TSENLTTISGTNY

-481 YIVDLTSYNVNNIII
+481 YIVDLTNYNVNNIRI
-496 ETSKPEKEGNL
+496 ETSKPEKEGSL
-507 SIDIFKAIAKD
+507 SIDIFKSIAKD
-518 IDYSENQINNFIN
+518 IDYSKNQINNFTN
-531 IKTSVIGRAYNG
+531 IKTSVIGRAYNE
-543 DTTISEMTK
+543 DIAISEISG
-552 EALIKLEEP
+552 ESLIKLEEP
-561 TQKASITANKESLS
+561 TQKASITSNKESLS

-593 IDDLMYENPTVRI
+593 IDDAMYENPTVRI

-611 IESINIKEAKLYF
+611 IEKINIKEAKLYF

-689 NNGDEAQTQTTASY
+689 DNGDEAQTQTTASY

-712 VVTTNSISNYK
+712 VVTTNSIANYK
-723 ADADPIMSIS
+723 PDADPIMSIS

-742 TLSPTRNTIFT
+742 TLAGAQNPIFT
-753 MNVINNYSYD
+753 MNVINNYSND
-763 LSNVV
+763 LSNIV

-774 FAGNKNPDTQE
+774 FAGNKNPETQE
-785 TLGSSMT
+785 DLGSSIT
-792 LPLTSKITV
+792 LPLTSGLTV
-801 SGTDASY
+801 SGIDANY

-816 EATRDLSNTSN
+816 EATRDLTSTAN
-827 GWTTEVNDFTDIKS
+827 GWTTEVSDYSKIKS
-841 YMIVFNDYTMPQG
+841 YMIVFNNYTMQQG
-854 ANFTFSY
+854 ANFTLQY
-861 TANIPANL
+861 TANIPENL
-869 EYNMSAYETYTVYFN
+869 QYNMSAYGTYVVYFN
-884 NLIGGETIADKSIAT
+884 NLIRETAIEDKAIAT
-899 KIGVTTGAGPVIE
+899 KVGVTTGSGPVID

-918 MNGDSILSGDI
+918 MSGNSISSGNV

-946 LQVRMPID
+946 LKARIPVDD
-954 SGMSYVEPDT
+954 SISYVEEDE
-964 TRISGY
+964 TRINGY
-970 ITSSEDVTYEE
+970 TNSESVTYEDGE
-981 INEDDDVTTDEGK
+981 EGK
-994 MMVLI
+994 IIVI
-999 IGDVDVQSSITKD
+999 DIGDVDVQSSISKE
-1012 IWILTTASATENKT
+1012 IWLLTTASATEDKT
-1026 FTTKATVSNDKVSAE
+1026 FNIKATISNDKVSAE
-1041 TESLTA
+1041 TESLTVKV
-1047 TILKTYFE
+1047 LKTFFE
-1055 TQVSSNEEAIDVGD
+1055 TQISSNEDAIDVGD
-1069 TFRLRMAIQSSDP
+1069 TFRLRMLVKSSEE
-1082 DLGLGDLVPSYEYTG
+1082 DLGLGDIIPDYQYKG
-1097 ERTNSVISFELP
+1097 ERTNSVITFELP
-1109 AELSIDSV
+1109 EELSIDNV
-1117 TKDDE
+1117 TIDDE
-1122 DITSQVSTNGNT
+1122 DKTSQVTTNNNMV
-1134 ASINIGTVAGN
+1134 SINLGTVGSN
-1145 TMIIVVTFR
+1145 TMTIVVTFR
-1154 ANDLGEGIY
+1154 GNNLGDEIY
-1163 ERDLTITPQIK
+1163 ERSVTITPQIK
-1174 ADDMDNAET
+1174 ADGMDNAEI

-1188 ISVNKP
+1188 VTVNKP

-1208 SIETAQ
+1208 TIETAQ
-1214 RYNYTFTIKNLSKS
+1214 RYTYTFTIKNLSNS

-1234 FEDKLPI
+1234 FEDKLPT

-1257 SKQVDVSD
+1257 SKLVDVSD
-1265 DGTVSTTISVLEAN
+1265 DGTVSTNIAILEGK

-1292 TNNDITISNTGRI
+1292 TENDITISNKGVI
-1305 TQQDIGTID
+1305 SQLDIGTIE

-1322 KAYSPS
+1322 KKYTPS
-1328 DVVVPPSEEPR
+1328 DIVVPPTEEPR
-1339 QLTGNVWL
+1339 QLTGNIWI
-1347 DANSD
+1347 DTNND
-1352 GIKDDTE
+1352 GIKDDEE
-1359 PKVSDVQ
+1359 PKSIDVEV
-1366 ILLLDNATGDVAKDL
+1366 LLLDNTSGNIAQDL
-1381 DGTDLIT
+1381 NGNDLIT
-1388 KTDINGDYAFSNVRQ
+1388 KTDSNGDYAFSHVRQ

-1413 SANYSP
+1413 SANFSP
-1419 TTYQKDGVDSGRN
+1419 TIYQKEGADQTRN
-1432 SDAMDKDVV
+1432 SDALDKDVV

-1446 RRAAVTEEVILT
+1446 RKAAVTEEILLT
-1458 GSDIYN
+1458 DVDMYN
-1464 VDLGLIEDKKFDLRL
+1464 IDLGLIEDKKFDLRL
-1479 DKIVKNITVNNNSG
+1479 DKIVKNLTVNNNSG
-1493 TKTTQYNRDLARI
+1493 TKTTQYNNDLARI
-1506 DIQAKDSD
+1506 DIEAKDAD

-1524 RITNEGAIPG
+1524 RITNEGAVPG

-1539 ADYIPDSLSFN
+1539 ADYIPDGLSFN
-1550 SELNS
+1550 SGLNTE
-1555 DWFEGNDGTIYNT
+1555 WYEGADGVIYNT
-1568 SLANTIINP
+1568 SLANTLINP
-1577 GETKEISLTLT
+1577 GETKELTLILT
-1588 TKVTDNSYGLITN
+1588 TKITDNSFGMITN
-1601 NAELIESSNDYGME
+1601 NAEIMEMSNDYGLQ
-1615 DVDSVA
+1615 DIDSVA

-1648 VTLTLTIIAIIGV
+1648 VTLAFTLIAIIGV
-1661 GTYIIKMRVLK
+1661 GTYIIKKKVLK

>member
-19 YASLLPVISYAADG
+19 YASLLPVISYAADS

-40 ENQKTSTNNKN
+40 ESQETSTNNKN

-103 DNNENADAIKNF
+103 DDNENADAIKNF

-143 QDQIDE
+143 QDPIDE

-496 ETSKPEKEGNL
+496 ETSKPEKEGSL
-507 SIDIFKAIAKD
+507 RIEITKAIVAD
-518 IDYSENQINNFIN
+518 IDYSTNQIRNFKS

-543 DTTISEMTK
+543 DYAISEISG
-552 EALIKLEEP
+552 EALITLEEP
-561 TQKASITANKESLS
+561 TQKATITANKESLS

-593 IDDLMYENPTVRI
+593 IDDVMYENPTVII

-611 IESINIKEAKLYF
+611 IESISVKEAKLYY
-624 DDELQIV
+624 DDELQIAS
-631 ESNLVDNED
+631 SNLIDNAD
-640 GTKSIVTTLSG
+640 GTKTIVTTLSG

-680 TQTQIGLVV
+680 TQTKIDLIV
-689 NNGDEAQTQTTASY
+689 NNGDENKTQSTASY

-712 VVTTNSISNYK
+712 VVTTNSMDNYM
-723 ADADPIMSIS
+723 DGGETLMSIS
-733 GEEKEALIP
+733 GEQKEALIP
-742 TLSPTRNTIFT
+742 TLSRTQNPTFT

-785 TLGSSMT
+785 DLGSSMT
-792 LPLTSKITV
+792 LALTSGITV

-816 EATRDLSNTSN
+816 EATTDLSNTAN
-827 GWTTEVNDFTDIKS
+827 GWISEASDFTNIKS
-841 YMIVFNDYTMPQG
+841 YMIVFNGYTMKQG
-854 ANFTFSY
+854 ESFTFSY

-869 EYNMSAYETYTVYFN
+869 EYNMSAYETYAVYFN
-884 NLIGGETIADKSIAT
+884 NMINNETMADKAVAT
-899 KIGVTTGAGPVIE
+899 KIGVTTGKGPVID

-918 MNGDSILSGDI
+918 MNGDSILSGGI

-946 LQVRMPID
+946 LKARIPID
-954 SGMSYVEPDT
+954 SSLSYVEPDT
-964 TRISGY
+964 TRIKGY
-970 ITSSEDVTYEE
+970 KNSENVEYED
-981 INEDDDVTTDEGK
+981 NEDGRV
-994 MMVLI
+994 MVI
-999 IGDVDVQSSITKD
+999 DIGDVDVQSSISKE
-1012 IWILTTASATENKT
+1012 IWLLTTASASENKT
-1026 FTTKATVSNDKVSAE
+1026 YSIKATVSNDKVSAE

-1047 TILKTYFE
+1047 TVLKTFFE
-1055 TQVSSNEEAIDVGD
+1055 TQISSNEDAIDVGD
-1069 TFRLRMAIQSSDP
+1069 TFRLRMLVESSET
-1082 DLGLGDLVPSYEYTG
+1082 DLGLGNINPDYQYTG
-1097 ERTNSVISFELP
+1097 ERTNSIITFELP
-1109 AELSIDSV
+1109 EELSIDKV

-1122 DITSQVSTNGNT
+1122 DITSQVTTNGNVV
-1134 ASINIGTVAGN
+1134 SINLGTVGSN
-1145 TMIIVVTFR
+1145 TMIIVVTLKG
-1154 ANDLGEGIY
+1154 NDLGEGVY
-1163 ERDLTITPQIK
+1163 ERDFTITPQIK
-1174 ADDMDNAET
+1174 ADGMDNAET
-1183 MDSIN
+1183 MDTIN

-1208 SIETAQ
+1208 EIETAQ

-1234 FEDKLPI
+1234 FEDKLPV
-1241 ELTYSGLDISV
+1241 ELTYSGLEASV

-1257 SKQVDVSD
+1257 SKQVNVSD

-1279 ATATINL
+1279 AIATINL

-1292 TNNDITISNTGRI
+1292 TDNDITISNTGRI
-1305 TQQDIGTID
+1305 TQQDVGTID

-1328 DVVVPPSEEPR
+1328 DVVINPSEEPR
-1339 QLTGNVWL
+1339 QLTGNVWY
-1347 DANSD
+1347 DTNGD
-1352 GIKDDTE
+1352 GIKDDE
-1359 PKVSDVQ
+1359 EAKVPDVE

-1381 DGTDLIT
+1381 NGTDLIT
-1388 KTDINGDYAFSNVRQ
+1388 KTDSNGDYAFANVKQ

-1419 TTYQKDGVDSGRN
+1419 TTYQKDDVDSGKN

-1441 YEGET
+1441 YEGKT
-1446 RRAAVTEEVILT
+1446 RRAAVTEEVLLT

-1479 DKIVKNITVNNNSG
+1479 DKIVKNITVNNQSG
-1493 TKTTQYNRDLARI
+1493 TKTTQYNKDLARL
-1506 DIQAKDSD
+1506 DIESKDTD

-1524 RITNEGAIPG
+1524 RVTNEGAIPG

-1539 ADYIPDSLSFN
+1539 ADYLPDGLSFS
-1550 SELNS
+1550 SELNT

-1577 GETKEISLTLT
+1577 GETKELALTLT
-1588 TKVTDNSYGLITN
+1588 MKVTDNSFGMITN
-1601 NAELIESSNDYGME
+1601 NAEIMETSNDYGME
-1615 DVDSVA
+1615 DVDSIA
-1621 GNNSTNEDDYSTA
+1621 GNKSTSEDDYSTA

-1661 GTYIIKMRVLK
+1661 GTYLIKKRVLK

>member
-19 YASLLPVISYAADG
+19 YASFLPVLSYAADS
-33 LLTAQEL
+33 LLTASEL

-51 VEFDVYYDDDRH
+51 VEFDVYYDDNTH
-63 SRSIDIDSTDTKL
+63 SKSIDIDSTDTKL

-91 SVDFADANFLIA
+91 SVSFADSNFLIA
-103 DNNENADAIKNF
+103 NNEDNPDAIKNF
-115 DSANKRIEFN
+115 DETNKVIEFN
-125 QINSGN
+125 QINFGN
-131 NVVKSINISADK
+131 NVIKTINISADK
-143 QDQIDE
+143 QDKINED
-149 NMLSKDN
+149 MLNKDN
-156 SITFNGTYVN
+156 SVSLNATYVN
-166 ANGEEEKVSK
+166 AQGKEEQISK
-176 TIVIHTGWKT
+176 TIVVHTGWKT
-186 DDGKAVVSY
+186 NSGKAVVTY

-201 PYVSNE
+201 PYVAN
-207 GNKLIIQG
+207 GNNKLIIQG
-215 KITSGLETS
+215 KVTSGLETS
-224 ILPIKSTQISFTA
+224 ILPIKSTQISLTA

-275 NQTGKIEINVNNNPN
+275 NQTGKIEINVNNNSN

-341 TTNLNASVN
+341 TTTLNASVN
-350 GYTYQ
+350 GYTNQ

-361 IIDITTHATNSINKG
+361 IIDITTHATDSINKG

-403 YADIIDK
+403 YANIIDK

-423 TSENLTSISGTNY
+423 TSENLTTISGTNY

-593 IDDLMYENPTVRI
+593 IDDVMYENPTVRI

-712 VVTTNSISNYK
+712 VVTTNSIANYK
-723 ADADPIMSIS
+723 PDADPIMSIS

-742 TLSPTRNTIFT
+742 TASDAQTPTFT
-753 MNVINNYSYD
+753 MNVINNYSND

-785 TLGSSMT
+785 DLGSSMT
-792 LPLTSKITV
+792 LPLSSRV
-801 SGTDASY
+801 SAYDVNATY

-816 EATRDLSNTSN
+816 EATTDLSNPAN
-827 GWTTEVNDFTDIKS
+827 GWTTEVSSFANIKS
-841 YMIVFNDYTMPQG
+841 YMIVFDDYTMKQG
-854 ANFTFSY
+854 DSFKFSY

-869 EYNMSAYETYTVYFN
+869 EYNMAAYETYAVYFN
-884 NLIGGETIADKSIAT
+884 NLIGGETIADKTIAT
-899 KIGVTTGAGPVIE
+899 KIGVTTGNGPIID
-912 AKLESL
+912 AKLESA
-918 MNGDSILSGDI
+918 MDGTTILSGDI

-946 LQVRMPID
+946 LKVRMPIESD
-954 SGMSYVEPDT
+954 MSYVEEDS
-964 TRISGY
+964 TRIRNY
-970 ITSSEDVTYEE
+970 RSSENVTYEE
-981 INEDDDVTTDEGK
+981 NEEGK
-994 MMVLI
+994 IMVVD

-1026 FTTKATVSNDKVSAE
+1026 FTTKATVSNDKVTAE
-1041 TESLTA
+1041 TESIST
-1047 TILKTYFE
+1047 TILRTFFE
-1055 TQVSSNEEAIDVGD
+1055 TQISSNVEAVDVGN
-1069 TFRLRMAIQSSDP
+1069 TFRIKMLVQSSETDLTGMIEDVIP
-1082 DLGLGDLVPSYEYTG
+1082 DYQYTG
-1097 ERTNSVISFELP
+1097 ARTNSIITFELP
-1109 AELSIDSV
+1109 TELSVDNV
-1117 TKDDE
+1117 TLNDE
-1122 DITSQVSTNGNT
+1122 DITSQVTTNGNIV
-1134 ASINIGTVAGN
+1134 SINIGTVESD
-1145 TMIIVVTFR
+1145 TIPVDVTLKV
-1154 ANDLGEGIY
+1154 NDLGEGIY
-1163 ERDLTITPQIK
+1163 ESNVTITPQII
-1174 ADDMDNAET
+1174 ADGMDSPENF
-1183 MDSIN
+1183 DSIN
-1188 ISVNKP
+1188 ITINKL
-1194 GLSITQTSNIPSIA
+1194 GLSITQVSNIPSIA
-1208 SIETAQ
+1208 EIETAQ
-1214 RYNYTFTIKNLSKS
+1214 RFTYTFTIKNLSNS
-1228 QIHNIT
+1228 QIHNIE
-1234 FEDKLPI
+1234 FEDKLPA
-1241 ELTYSGLDISV
+1241 ELTYSGLEIST

-1257 SKQVDVSD
+1257 SNLVDVSE
-1265 DGTVSTTISVLEAN
+1265 DGVVSTNISLLEGK
-1279 ATATINL
+1279 ATATIEIS
-1286 YVVANR
+1286 VIANR
-1292 TNNDITISNTGRI
+1292 TENDITISNIGRI
-1305 TQQDIGTID
+1305 SQLDLGTIE
-1314 SNTLTNTI
+1314 SNTVTNTI

-1328 DVVVPPSEEPR
+1328 DEPTPPSGETR
-1339 QLTGNVWL
+1339 QITGNIWF
-1347 DANSD
+1347 DENED

-1359 PKVSDVQ
+1359 SKAQDIEV
-1366 ILLLDNATGDVAKDL
+1366 LLLNNATGDIATDV
-1381 DGTDLIT
+1381 DGNQLIT
-1388 KTDINGDYAFSNVRQ
+1388 RTDSNGDYAFSNVNQ

-1413 SANYSP
+1413 SANFSP
-1419 TTYQKDGVDSGRN
+1419 TTYRKDGVDGARN
-1432 SDAMDKDVV
+1432 SDAIDSDVV

-1446 RRAAVTEEVILT
+1446 RRAGVTEEIILT
-1458 GSDIYN
+1458 SANAYN
-1464 VDLGLIEDKKFDLRL
+1464 IDLGLIEDKKFDLKL
-1479 DKIVKNITVNNNSG
+1479 DKLVKNITVNNQRG
-1493 TKTTQYNRDLARI
+1493 TSTSQFDRDLARL
-1506 DIQAKDSD
+1506 DIAADD
-1514 SSTMV
+1514 VESSTMV

-1539 ADYIPDSLSFN
+1539 ADYIPDGLRFN

-1555 DWFEGNDGTIYNT
+1555 DWYEGSNGTLYNT
-1568 SLANTIINP
+1568 SLANTLINP
-1577 GETKEISLTLT
+1577 GETKELTLT
-1588 TKVTDNSYGLITN
+1588 LTLNVTDNSFGMITN
-1601 NAELIESSNDYGME
+1601 NAEIIETSNDYGLQ
-1615 DVDSVA
+1615 DVDSIA

-1634 NIILGVKTGQVFIY
+1634 NILLGVKTGQIFIY
-1648 VTLTLTIIAIIGV
+1648 VTLTLTIIAILGV
-1661 GTYIIKMRVLK
+1661 GTYIIKKRVLK

>member
-19 YASLLPVISYAADG
+19 YASLLPVISYAADS

-40 ENQKTSTNNKN
+40 ESQETSTNNKN

-103 DNNENADAIKNF
+103 DDNENADAIKNF

-143 QDQIDE
+143 QDQVDK

-156 SITFNGTYVN
+156 SITFNGIYVN
-166 ANGEEEKVSK
+166 ENGEEEKVSK

-186 DDGKAVVSY
+186 DAGKAVVSY

-201 PYVSNE
+201 PFVSNK

-215 KITSGLETS
+215 KITSGLETN
-224 ILPIKSTQISFTA
+224 ILPIKSTQISLTA
-237 PQINNEYPES
+237 PQIENEYPES

-254 TLATNGDETG
+254 TSATNGDETG

-290 NGKISWRKNVLD
+290 NGKISWKKNVLD

-321 SVQVNYDVAT
+321 SVKLDFEVTVE
-331 NISLYNDGTG
+331 ISLYNDGTG
-341 TTNLNASVN
+341 TTVISN
-350 GYTYQ
+350 GIGEYSYKQ
-355 QEKLGD
+355 KKLGEL
-361 IIDITTHATNSINKG
+361 IDITTHATDSINKG

-417 DAFTTE
+417 DTFTTE
-423 TSENLTSISGTNY
+423 TSENLTTISGTNY

-481 YIVDLTSYNVNNIII
+481 YIVDLTNYNVNNIRI
-496 ETSKPEKEGNL
+496 ETSKPEKEGSL
-507 SIDIFKAIAKD
+507 SIDIFKSIAKD
-518 IDYSENQINNFIN
+518 IDYSKNQINNFTN
-531 IKTSVIGRAYNG
+531 IKTSVIGRAYNE
-543 DTTISEMTK
+543 DIAISEISG
-552 EALIKLEEP
+552 ESLIKLEEP
-561 TQKASITANKESLS
+561 TQKASITSNKESLS

-593 IDDLMYENPTVRI
+593 IDDAMYENPTVRI

-712 VVTTNSISNYK
+712 VVTTNSIANYK
-723 ADADPIMSIS
+723 PDADPIMSIS

-742 TLSPTRNTIFT
+742 TLAGAQNPTFT
-753 MNVINNYSYD
+753 MNVINNYSND
-763 LSNVV
+763 LSNIV

-774 FAGNKNPDTQE
+774 FAGNKNPETQE
-785 TLGSSMT
+785 DLGSSIT
-792 LPLTSKITV
+792 LPLTSGLTV
-801 SGTDASY
+801 SGIDANY

-816 EATRDLSNTSN
+816 EATRDLTSTAN
-827 GWTTEVNDFTDIKS
+827 GWTTEVSDYSKIKS
-841 YMIVFNDYTMPQG
+841 YMIVFNNYTMQQG
-854 ANFTFSY
+854 ANFTLQY
-861 TANIPANL
+861 TANIPENL
-869 EYNMSAYETYTVYFN
+869 QYNMSAYGTYVVYFN
-884 NLIGGETIADKSIAT
+884 NLIRETAIEDKAIAT
-899 KIGVTTGAGPVIE
+899 KVGVTTGSGPVID

-918 MNGDSILSGDI
+918 MSGDSISSGNV

-946 LQVRMPID
+946 LKARIPVDD
-954 SGMSYVEPDT
+954 SISYVEEDE
-964 TRISGY
+964 TRINGY
-970 ITSSEDVTYEE
+970 TNSESVTYEDGE
-981 INEDDDVTTDEGK
+981 EGK
-994 MMVLI
+994 IIVI
-999 IGDVDVQSSITKD
+999 DIGDVDVQSSISKE
-1012 IWILTTASATENKT
+1012 IWLLTTASATEDKT
-1026 FTTKATVSNDKVSAE
+1026 FNIKATISNDKVSAE
-1041 TESLTA
+1041 TESLTVKV
-1047 TILKTYFE
+1047 LKTFFE
-1055 TQVSSNEEAIDVGD
+1055 TQISSNEDAIDVGD
-1069 TFRLRMAIQSSDP
+1069 TFRLRMLVKSSEE
-1082 DLGLGDLVPSYEYTG
+1082 DLGLGDIIPDYQYKG
-1097 ERTNSVISFELP
+1097 ERTNSVITFELP
-1109 AELSIDSV
+1109 EELSIDNV
-1117 TKDDE
+1117 TIDDE
-1122 DITSQVSTNGNT
+1122 DKTSQVTTNNNMV
-1134 ASINIGTVAGN
+1134 SINLGTVGSN
-1145 TMIIVVTFR
+1145 TMTIVVTFR
-1154 ANDLGEGIY
+1154 GNNLGDEIY
-1163 ERDLTITPQIK
+1163 ERSVTITPQIK
-1174 ADDMDNAET
+1174 ADGMDNAEI

-1188 ISVNKP
+1188 VTVNKP

-1208 SIETAQ
+1208 TIETAQ
-1214 RYNYTFTIKNLSKS
+1214 RYTYTFTIKNLSNS

-1234 FEDKLPI
+1234 FEDKLPT

-1257 SKQVDVSD
+1257 SKLVDVSD
-1265 DGTVSTTISVLEAN
+1265 DGTVSTNIAILEGK

-1292 TNNDITISNTGRI
+1292 TENDITISNKGVI
-1305 TQQDIGTID
+1305 SQLDIGTIE

-1322 KAYSPS
+1322 KKYTPS
-1328 DVVVPPSEEPR
+1328 DIVVPPTEEPR
-1339 QLTGNVWL
+1339 QLTGNIWI
-1347 DANSD
+1347 DTNND
-1352 GIKDDTE
+1352 GIKDDEE
-1359 PKVSDVQ
+1359 PKSIDVEV
-1366 ILLLDNATGDVAKDL
+1366 LLLDNTSGNIAQDL
-1381 DGTDLIT
+1381 NGNDLIT
-1388 KTDINGDYAFSNVRQ
+1388 KTDSNGDYAFSHVRQ

-1413 SANYSP
+1413 SANFSP
-1419 TTYQKDGVDSGRN
+1419 TIYQKEGADQTRN
-1432 SDAMDKDVV
+1432 SDALDKDVV

-1446 RRAAVTEEVILT
+1446 RKAAVTEEILLT
-1458 GSDIYN
+1458 DVDMYN
-1464 VDLGLIEDKKFDLRL
+1464 IDLGLIEDKKFDLRL
-1479 DKIVKNITVNNNSG
+1479 DKIVKNLTVNNNSG
-1493 TKTTQYNRDLARI
+1493 TKTTQYNNDLARI
-1506 DIQAKDSD
+1506 DIEAKDAD

-1524 RITNEGAIPG
+1524 RITNEGAVPG

-1539 ADYIPDSLSFN
+1539 ADYIPDGLSFN
-1550 SELNS
+1550 SGLNTE
-1555 DWFEGNDGTIYNT
+1555 WYEGADGVIYNT
-1568 SLANTIINP
+1568 SLANTLINP
-1577 GETKEISLTLT
+1577 GETKELTLILT
-1588 TKVTDNSYGLITN
+1588 TKITDNSFGMITN
-1601 NAELIESSNDYGME
+1601 NAEIMEMSNDYGLQ
-1615 DVDSVA
+1615 DIDSVA

-1648 VTLTLTIIAIIGV
+1648 VTLAFTLIAIIGV
-1661 GTYIIKMRVLK
+1661 GTYIIKKKVLK

>member
-19 YASLLPVISYAADG
+19 YASLLPVISYAADS

-40 ENQKTSTNNKN
+40 ESQKTSTNNKN

-186 DDGKAVVSY
+186 DAGKAVVSY

-224 ILPIKSTQISFTA
+224 ILPIKSTQIRLTA

-254 TLATNGDETG
+254 TSATNGDETG
-264 LNFTQDNWTYD
+264 LYFTQDNWTYD

-290 NGKISWRKNVLD
+290 NGKISWKKNVLD

-341 TTNLNASVN
+341 TTTLNASVN
-350 GYTYQ
+350 GYTNQ

-361 IIDITTHATNSINKG
+361 IIDITTHATDSINKG

-423 TSENLTSISGTNY
+423 TSENLTTISGTNY

-507 SIDIFKAIAKD
+507 NIDIFKAIAKD
-518 IDYSENQINNFIN
+518 IDYSENQINNFTN

-593 IDDLMYENPTVRI
+593 IDDVMYENPTVRI

-712 VVTTNSISNYK
+712 VVTTNSIANYK
-723 ADADPIMSIS
+723 PDADPIMSIS

-742 TLSPTRNTIFT
+742 TLAGAQNPTFT

-792 LPLTSKITV
+792 LPLTSQITV

-827 GWTTEVNDFTDIKS
+827 GWTTEVSDFTDIKS

-884 NLIGGETIADKSIAT
+884 NLIGGETITDKSVAP
-899 KIGVTTGAGPVIE
+899 KIGVTTGSGPVID
-912 AKLESL
+912 AKLESD
-918 MNGDSILSGDI
+918 MEGTTIFSGDI

-946 LQVRMPID
+946 LKVRMPVD
-954 SGMSYVEPDT
+954 SDMSYVEEDNT
-964 TRISGY
+964 KIRDY
-970 ITSSEDVTYEE
+970 KSSENVTYEDAE
-981 INEDDDVTTDEGK
+981 EGRV
-994 MMVLI
+994 MI
-999 IGDVDVQSSITKD
+999 IDIGDVDVQSSITKD

-1026 FTTKATVSNDKVSAE
+1026 FTTKATVSNDKVTAE
-1041 TESLTA
+1041 TESISI
-1047 TILKTYFE
+1047 TILKTFFE
-1055 TQVSSNEEAIDVGD
+1055 TQISSNEEAIDVGN
-1069 TFRLRMAIQSSDP
+1069 TFRLRMLVQSSQV
-1082 DLGLGDLVPSYEYTG
+1082 DLGLGDIDPDYEYNG

-1109 AELSIDSV
+1109 TELSIDS
-1117 TKDDE
+1117 TTINNE
-1122 DITSQVSTNGNT
+1122 DGSSQVTINGNT
-1134 ASINIGTVAGN
+1134 VSINLGTVGSD
-1145 TMIIVVTFR
+1145 TIPVVVTLR
-1154 ANDLGEGIY
+1154 GNELGDGVY
-1163 ERDLTITPQIK
+1163 ERNFTISPQII
-1174 ADDMDNAET
+1174 ADGMDSPENF
-1183 MDSIN
+1183 DSIN
-1188 ISVNKP
+1188 ITVNKP
-1194 GLSITQTSNIPSIA
+1194 GLTITQVSNIPSIA
-1208 SIETAQ
+1208 EIETAQ
-1214 RYNYTFTIKNLSKS
+1214 MYTYTFTIKNLSNS

-1234 FEDKLPI
+1234 FEDTLPS
-1241 ELTYSGLDISV
+1241 ELTYSGINVST

-1257 SKQVDVSD
+1257 SQKVEVSE
-1265 DGTVSTTISVLEAN
+1265 DGTVSTNIGLLEGK
-1279 ATATINL
+1279 ATATIEIS
-1286 YVVANR
+1286 VVANR
-1292 TNNDITISNTGRI
+1292 TDRDITISNTGRI
-1305 TQQDIGTID
+1305 SQLDLGTIE
-1314 SNTLTNTI
+1314 SNTVTNTI

-1328 DVVVPPSEEPR
+1328 DEPTPPSGETR
-1339 QLTGNVWL
+1339 QITGNIWF
-1347 DANSD
+1347 DENED
-1352 GIKDDTE
+1352 GIKDDNE
-1359 PKVSDVQ
+1359 SKVQDIEV
-1366 ILLLDNATGDVAKDL
+1366 LLLNNATGDIATDV
-1381 DGTDLIT
+1381 DGNQLIT
-1388 KTDINGDYAFSNVRQ
+1388 RTDSNGDYAFSNVSQ

-1419 TTYQKDGVDSGRN
+1419 TTYQKDGVDDVRN
-1432 SDAMDKDVV
+1432 SDAIDSDVV

-1446 RRAAVTEEVILT
+1446 RRAGVTEEIILT
-1458 GSDIYN
+1458 SANAYN
-1464 VDLGLIEDKKFDLRL
+1464 IDLGLIEDKKFDLRL
-1479 DKIVKNITVNNNSG
+1479 DKIVKNITVNNQSG
-1493 TKTTQYNRDLARI
+1493 TRTTQYDRDLARL
-1506 DIQAKDSD
+1506 DIAADD
-1514 SSTMV
+1514 VESSTMV
-1519 VEYTL
+1519 IEYTL
-1524 RITNEGAIPG
+1524 RITNEGAVPG

-1539 ADYIPDSLSFN
+1539 ADYIPDGLRFN

-1555 DWFEGNDGTIYNT
+1555 DWYEGSNGTIYNT
-1568 SLANTIINP
+1568 SLTNTVINP
-1577 GETKEISLTLT
+1577 GETKEITLTLT
-1588 TKVTDNSYGLITN
+1588 MNVTDDSFGMITN
-1601 NAELIESSNDYGME
+1601 NAEIIETSNDYGLA
-1615 DVDSVA
+1615 DVDSIA

-1634 NIILGVKTGQVFIY
+1634 NILLGVKTGQIFIY
-1648 VTLTLTIIAIIGV
+1648 VTLTLTIIAILGV
-1661 GTYIIKMRVLK
+1661 GTYIIKKRVLK

>member
-19 YASLLPVISYAADG
+19 YASFLPVLSYAADS
-33 LLTAQEL
+33 LLTASEL

-51 VEFDVYYDDDRH
+51 VEFDVYYDDDSH

-91 SVDFADANFLIA
+91 SVSFADSNFLIA
-103 DNNENADAIKNF
+103 NNEDNPDAIKNF
-115 DSANKRIEFN
+115 DETNKVIEFN
-125 QINSGN
+125 QINFGN
-131 NVVKSINISADK
+131 NVIKTINISADK
-143 QDQIDE
+143 QDKINE
-149 NMLSKDN
+149 NMLNKDN
-156 SITFNGTYVN
+156 SISLNATYVN
-166 ANGEEEKVSK
+166 AEGKEEQISK
-176 TIVIHTGWKT
+176 TIVVHTGWKT
-186 DDGKAVVSY
+186 NSGKAVVTY

-201 PYVSNE
+201 PYVAN
-207 GNKLIIQG
+207 GNNKLIIQG
-215 KITSGLETS
+215 KVTSGLETS
-224 ILPIKSTQISFTA
+224 ILPIKSTQISLTA

-275 NQTGKIEINVNNNPN
+275 NQTGKIEINVNNNSN

-310 SAEVYEQIKDT
+310 SAAVYEQIKDT

-341 TTNLNASVN
+341 TTTLNASVN
-350 GYTYQ
+350 GYTNQ

-423 TSENLTSISGTNY
+423 TSENLTTISGTNY

-518 IDYSENQINNFIN
+518 IDYSENQINNFTN

-593 IDDLMYENPTVRI
+593 IDDVMYENPTVRI

-712 VVTTNSISNYK
+712 VVTTNSIANYK
-723 ADADPIMSIS
+723 PDADPIMSIS

-742 TLSPTRNTIFT
+742 TASDAQTSTFT
-753 MNVINNYSYD
+753 MNVINNYSND

-785 TLGSSMT
+785 DLGSSMT
-792 LPLTSKITV
+792 LPLTSEITV

-827 GWTTEVNDFTDIKS
+827 GWTTEVSDFTDIKS

-899 KIGVTTGAGPVIE
+899 KIGVTTGSGPVID
-912 AKLESL
+912 AKLESAID
-918 MNGDSILSGDI
+918 GTTILSGDI

-940 SEKAVG
+940 SEKAIG

-954 SGMSYVEPDT
+954 SDMSYVEEDNT
-964 TRISGY
+964 KIRDY
-970 ITSSEDVTYEE
+970 KSSENVTYEDAE
-981 INEDDDVTTDEGK
+981 EGRV
-994 MMVLI
+994 MI
-999 IGDVDVQSSITKD
+999 IDIGDVDVQSSITKD

-1026 FTTKATVSNDKVSAE
+1026 FTTKATVSNDKVTAE
-1041 TESLTA
+1041 TESISI
-1047 TILKTYFE
+1047 TILKTFFE
-1055 TQVSSNEEAIDVGD
+1055 TQISSNEEAIDVGN
-1069 TFRLRMAIQSSDP
+1069 TFRLRMLVQSSQV
-1082 DLGLGDLVPSYEYTG
+1082 DLGLGDIDPDYEYNG

-1109 AELSIDSV
+1109 TELSIDS
-1117 TKDDE
+1117 TTINNE
-1122 DITSQVSTNGNT
+1122 DGSSQVTINGNT
-1134 ASINIGTVAGN
+1134 VSINLGTVGSDTIPVIVTLRGN
-1145 TMIIVVTFR
+1145 E
-1154 ANDLGEGIY
+1154 LGDGVY
-1163 ERDLTITPQIK
+1163 ERNITISPQII
-1174 ADDMDNAET
+1174 ADGMDSPENF
-1183 MDSIN
+1183 DSIN
-1188 ISVNKP
+1188 ITVNKP
-1194 GLSITQTSNIPSIA
+1194 GLTITQVSNIPSIA
-1208 SIETAQ
+1208 EIETAQ
-1214 RYNYTFTIKNLSKS
+1214 MYTYTFTIKNLSNS

-1234 FEDKLPI
+1234 FEDTLPS
-1241 ELTYSGLDISV
+1241 ELTYSGINVST

-1257 SKQVDVSD
+1257 YQKVEVSE
-1265 DGTVSTTISVLEAN
+1265 DGTVSTNIGLLEGK
-1279 ATATINL
+1279 ATATIEIS
-1286 YVVANR
+1286 VVANR
-1292 TNNDITISNTGRI
+1292 TDRDITISNTGRI
-1305 TQQDIGTID
+1305 SQLDLGTIE
-1314 SNTLTNTI
+1314 SNTVTNTI

-1328 DVVVPPSEEPR
+1328 DEPTPPSGETR
-1339 QLTGNVWL
+1339 QITGNIWF
-1347 DANSD
+1347 DENED
-1352 GIKDDTE
+1352 GIKDDNE
-1359 PKVSDVQ
+1359 SKVQDIEV
-1366 ILLLDNATGDVAKDL
+1366 LLLNNATGDIATDV
-1381 DGTDLIT
+1381 DGNQLIT
-1388 KTDINGDYAFSNVRQ
+1388 RTDSNGDYAFSNVSQ

-1419 TTYQKDGVDSGRN
+1419 TTYQKDGVDDVRN
-1432 SDAMDKDVV
+1432 SDAIDSDVV

-1446 RRAAVTEEVILT
+1446 RRAGVTEEIILT
-1458 GSDIYN
+1458 SANAYN
-1464 VDLGLIEDKKFDLRL
+1464 IDLGLIEDKKFDLRL
-1479 DKIVKNITVNNNSG
+1479 DKIVKNITVNNQSG
-1493 TKTTQYNRDLARI
+1493 TRTTQYDRDLARL
-1506 DIQAKDSD
+1506 DIAADD
-1514 SSTMV
+1514 VESSTMV
-1519 VEYTL
+1519 IEYTL
-1524 RITNEGAIPG
+1524 RITNEGAVPG

-1539 ADYIPDSLSFN
+1539 ADYIPDGLRFN

-1555 DWFEGNDGTIYNT
+1555 DWYEGSNGTIYNT
-1568 SLANTIINP
+1568 SLTNTVINP
-1577 GETKEISLTLT
+1577 GETKEITLTLT
-1588 TKVTDNSYGLITN
+1588 MNVTDDSFGMITN
-1601 NAELIESSNDYGME
+1601 NAEIIETSNDYGLA
-1615 DVDSVA
+1615 DVDSIA

-1634 NIILGVKTGQVFIY
+1634 NILLGVKTGQIFIY
-1648 VTLTLTIIAIIGV
+1648 VTLTLTIIAILGV
-1661 GTYIIKMRVLK
+1661 GTYIIKKRVLK

>member
-341 TTNLNASVN
+341 TTTLNASVN
-350 GYTYQ
+350 GYTNQ
-355 QEKLGD
+355 QEQLGN
-361 IIDITTHATNSINKG
+361 IMDITIQATENLNKG
-376 YMYNNKETAEENK
+376 YMYNNLETADENK
-389 RETDYMVSYTANVS
+389 RETEYEVSYTAEVS

-410 ISIDQQI
+410 ISIYQEI
-417 DAFTTE
+417 DAFEARQAAIYLTT
-423 TSENLTSISGTNY
+423 LPGINY
-436 TYNKQLRVLES
+436 AYNKQIKVLES
-447 EFKKVLGENGSIS
+447 EFKKVLGENGTIT
-460 ILNGETVLAT
+460 ILNNDTAIAT
-470 ITKDTP
+470 INKDTT
-476 VTDGY
+476 VIGGY
-481 YIVDLTSYNVNNIII
+481 YTIDLSSFNVNNITM
-496 ETSKPEKEGNL
+496 ETSKPEREGTLTIN
-507 SIDIFKAIAKD
+507 IKKAIAKD
-518 IDYSENQINNFIN
+518 LDGFENLVSDFVSIST
-531 IKTSVIGRAYNG
+531 KVEGRVYNE
-543 DTTISEMTK
+543 DTLISETSK
-552 EALIKLEEP
+552 ECSINLEKP
-561 TQKASITANKESLS
+561 IQKASITANKESLS

-593 IDDLMYENPTVRI
+593 IDDVMYENPTVII

-631 ESNLVDNED
+631 KSNLVDNED

-651 KQTKYNNVAAKGAT
+651 KQTKYNNVAVKGAT

-689 NNGDEAQTQTTASY
+689 ENGDGSNTQTTASY

-712 VVTTNSISNYK
+712 VVTTNSMDNYMQ
-723 ADADPIMSIS
+723 DGETLMSIS
-733 GEEKEALIP
+733 GEEQEALIP
-742 TLSPTRNTIFT
+742 TLAGAQNPTFT

-816 EATRDLSNTSN
+816 EATKDLSNTSN
-827 GWTTEVNDFTDIKS
+827 GWTTEVADYSTVKS
-841 YMIVFNDYTMPQG
+841 YMIVFSDYTMVQG

-861 TANIPANL
+861 TTNIPANL
-869 EYNMSAYETYTVYFN
+869 EYNMSAYEIYAVYFN
-884 NLIGGETIADKSIAT
+884 NMINGEPIADKAIAT
-899 KIGVTTGAGPVIE
+899 KIGVTTGIGPVID

-918 MNGDSILSGDI
+918 MNGDSILSGGI

-946 LQVRMPID
+946 LKARIPVD
-954 SGMSYVEPDT
+954 SSLSYVEPDE
-964 TRISGY
+964 TRTRGY
-970 ITSSEDVTYEE
+970 KTSENVTYEDT
-981 INEDDDVTTDEGK
+981 EDGK
-994 MMVLI
+994 VMVIEL
-999 IGDVDVQSSITKD
+999 GDVDVQSSISKE
-1012 IWILTTASATENKT
+1012 IWLLTTASASENKT
-1026 FTTKATVSNDKVSAE
+1026 VSIKATVSNDKVSAE

-1055 TQVSSNEEAIDVGD
+1055 TQVSSNEEAIDVGE
-1069 TFRLRMAIQSSDP
+1069 TFRLRMVVQSSEM
-1082 DLGLGDLVPSYEYTG
+1082 DLSDIAGDLMPDYQYNG
-1097 ERTNSVISFELP
+1097 ARTNSVISFELP
-1109 AELSIDSV
+1109 AELSIDSI

-1134 ASINIGTVAGN
+1134 ASINIGTVEGN

-1154 ANDLGEGIY
+1154 GNDLGEGIY

-1174 ADDMDNAET
+1174 ADGMDNAET

-1208 SIETAQ
+1208 EIETAQ

-1228 QIHNIT
+1228 QIHNII
-1234 FEDKLPI
+1234 FEDKLPV

-1257 SKQVDVSD
+1257 SKQVNVSD

-1588 TKVTDNSYGLITN
+1588 IKVTDNSYGLITN

>member
-1 MQQKIYKVIAAL
+1 
-13 LAVTIM
+13 
-19 YASLLPVISYAADG
+19 
-33 LLTAQEL
+33 
-40 ENQKTSTNNKN
+40 
-51 VEFDVYYDDDRH
+51 
-63 SRSIDIDSTDTKL
+63 
-76 NISLNVKEAGYLKDI
+76 
-91 SVDFADANFLIA
+91 
-103 DNNENADAIKNF
+103 
-115 DSANKRIEFN
+115 
-125 QINSGN
+125 
-131 NVVKSINISADK
+131 
-143 QDQIDE
+143 
-149 NMLSKDN
+149 
-156 SITFNGTYVN
+156 
-166 ANGEEEKVSK
+166 
-176 TIVIHTGWKT
+176 
-186 DDGKAVVSY
+186 
-195 ETIKYI
+195 
-201 PYVSNE
+201 
-207 GNKLIIQG
+207 
-215 KITSGLETS
+215 
-224 ILPIKSTQISFTA
+224 
-237 PQINNEYPES
+237 
-247 VTVIANN
+247 
-254 TLATNGDETG
+254 
-264 LNFTQDNWTYD
+264 
-275 NQTGKIEINVNNNPN
+275 
-290 NGKISWRKNVLD
+290 
-302 EYIVTYIY
+302 
-310 SAEVYEQIKDT
+310 
-321 SVQVNYDVAT
+321 
-331 NISLYNDGTG
+331 
-341 TTNLNASVN
+341 
-350 GYTYQ
+350 
-355 QEKLGD
+355 
-361 IIDITTHATNSINKG
+361 
-376 YMYNNKETAEENK
+376 
-389 RETDYMVSYTANVS
+389 
-403 YADIIDK
+403 
-410 ISIDQQI
+410 
-417 DAFTTE
+417 
-423 TSENLTSISGTNY
+423 
-436 TYNKQLRVLES
+436 
-447 EFKKVLGENGSIS
+447 
-460 ILNGETVLAT
+460 
-470 ITKDTP
+470 
-476 VTDGY
+476 
-481 YIVDLTSYNVNNIII
+481 
-496 ETSKPEKEGNL
+496 
-507 SIDIFKAIAKD
+507 
-518 IDYSENQINNFIN
+518 
-531 IKTSVIGRAYNG
+531 
-543 DTTISEMTK
+543 
-552 EALIKLEEP
+552 
-561 TQKASITANKESLS
+561 
-575 TIIENTDV
+575 
-583 EIKATLENDS
+583 
-593 IDDLMYENPTVRI
+593 
-606 NLPSN
+606 
-611 IESINIKEAKLYF
+611 
-624 DDELQIV
+624 
-631 ESNLVDNED
+631 
-640 GTKSIVTTLSG
+640 
-651 KQTKYNNVAAKGAT
+651 
-665 LSFIADITLNKLTPT
+665 
-680 TQTQIGLVV
+680 
-689 NNGDEAQTQTTASY
+689 
-703 NISYIAPTG
+703 
-712 VVTTNSISNYK
+712 
-723 ADADPIMSIS
+723 
-733 GEEKEALIP
+733 
-742 TLSPTRNTIFT
+742 
-753 MNVINNYSYD
+753 
-763 LSNVV
+763 
-768 VLGRTP
+768 
-774 FAGNKNPDTQE
+774 
-785 TLGSSMT
+785 
-792 LPLTSKITV
+792 
-801 SGTDASY
+801 
-808 TVYYSENG
+808 
-816 EATRDLSNTSN
+816 
-827 GWTTEVNDFTDIKS
+827 
-841 YMIVFNDYTMPQG
+841 
-854 ANFTFSY
+854 
-861 TANIPANL
+861 
-869 EYNMSAYETYTVYFN
+869 
-884 NLIGGETIADKSIAT
+884 
-899 KIGVTTGAGPVIE
+899 
-912 AKLESL
+912 

-946 LQVRMPID
+946 LKARIPVD
-954 SGMSYVEPDT
+954 SSLSYVEPDE
-964 TRISGY
+964 TRTRGY
-970 ITSSEDVTYEE
+970 KTSENVTYEDT
-981 INEDDDVTTDEGK
+981 EDGK
-994 MMVLI
+994 VMVIEL
-999 IGDVDVQSSITKD
+999 GDVDVQSSISKE
-1012 IWILTTASATENKT
+1012 IWLLTTASASENKT
-1026 FTTKATVSNDKVSAE
+1026 VSIKATVSNDKVSAE

-1055 TQVSSNEEAIDVGD
+1055 TQVSSNEEAIDVGE
-1069 TFRLRMAIQSSDP
+1069 TFRLRMVVQSSEM
-1082 DLGLGDLVPSYEYTG
+1082 DLSDIAGDLMPDYQYNG
-1097 ERTNSVISFELP
+1097 ARTNSVISFELP
-1109 AELSIDSV
+1109 AELSIDSI

-1134 ASINIGTVAGN
+1134 ASINIGTVEGN

-1154 ANDLGEGIY
+1154 GNDLGEGIY

-1174 ADDMDNAET
+1174 ADGMDNAET

-1208 SIETAQ
+1208 EIETAQ

-1228 QIHNIT
+1228 QIHNII
-1234 FEDKLPI
+1234 FEDKLPV

-1257 SKQVDVSD
+1257 SKQVNVSD

-1279 ATATINL
+1279 ATATINLYVVANRTNNDNL

>member
-19 YASLLPVISYAADG
+19 YASLLPVISYAADS

-40 ENQKTSTNNKN
+40 ESQETSTNNKN

-103 DNNENADAIKNF
+103 DDNENADAIKNF

-143 QDQIDE
+143 QDQVDK

-156 SITFNGTYVN
+156 SITFNGIYVN
-166 ANGEEEKVSK
+166 ENGEEEKVSK

-186 DDGKAVVSY
+186 DAGKAVVSY

-201 PYVSNE
+201 PFVSNK

-215 KITSGLETS
+215 KINSGLETN
-224 ILPIKSTQISFTA
+224 ILPIKSTQISLTA
-237 PQINNEYPES
+237 PQIENEYPES

-254 TLATNGDETG
+254 TSATNGDETG

-290 NGKISWRKNVLD
+290 NGKISWKKNVLD

-321 SVQVNYDVAT
+321 SVKLDFEVTVE
-331 NISLYNDGTG
+331 ISLYNDGTG
-341 TTNLNASVN
+341 TAVINN
-350 GYTYQ
+350 GIGEYSYKQ
-355 QEKLGD
+355 KKLGEL
-361 IIDITTHATNSINKG
+361 IDITTHATDSINKG

-417 DAFTTE
+417 DTFTTE
-423 TSENLTSISGTNY
+423 TSENLTTISGTNY

-481 YIVDLTSYNVNNIII
+481 YIVDLTNYNVNNIRI
-496 ETSKPEKEGNL
+496 ETSKPEKEGSL
-507 SIDIFKAIAKD
+507 SIDIFKSIAKD
-518 IDYSENQINNFIN
+518 IDYSKNQINNFTN
-531 IKTSVIGRAYNG
+531 IKTSVIGRAYNE
-543 DTTISEMTK
+543 DIAISEISG
-552 EALIKLEEP
+552 ESLIKLEEP
-561 TQKASITANKESLS
+561 TQKASITSNKESLS

-593 IDDLMYENPTVRI
+593 IDDAMYENPTVRI

-611 IESINIKEAKLYF
+611 IEKINIKEAKLYF

-689 NNGDEAQTQTTASY
+689 DNGDEAQTQTTASY

-712 VVTTNSISNYK
+712 VVTTNSIANYK
-723 ADADPIMSIS
+723 PDADPIMSIS

-742 TLSPTRNTIFT
+742 TLAGAQNPIFT
-753 MNVINNYSYD
+753 MNVINNYSND
-763 LSNVV
+763 LSNIV

-774 FAGNKNPDTQE
+774 FAGNKNPETQE
-785 TLGSSMT
+785 DLGSSIT
-792 LPLTSKITV
+792 LPLTSGLTV
-801 SGTDASY
+801 SGIDANY

-816 EATRDLSNTSN
+816 EATRDLTSTAN
-827 GWTTEVNDFTDIKS
+827 GWTTEVSDYSKIKS
-841 YMIVFNDYTMPQG
+841 YMIVFNNYTMQQG
-854 ANFTFSY
+854 ANFTLQY
-861 TANIPANL
+861 TANIPENL
-869 EYNMSAYETYTVYFN
+869 QYNMSAYGTYVVYFN
-884 NLIGGETIADKSIAT
+884 NLIRETAIEDKAIAT
-899 KIGVTTGAGPVIE
+899 KVGVTTGSGPVID

-918 MNGDSILSGDI
+918 MSGDSISSGNV

-946 LQVRMPID
+946 LKARIPVDD
-954 SGMSYVEPDT
+954 SISYVEEDE
-964 TRISGY
+964 TRINGY
-970 ITSSEDVTYEE
+970 TNSESVTYEDGE
-981 INEDDDVTTDEGK
+981 EGK
-994 MMVLI
+994 IIVI
-999 IGDVDVQSSITKD
+999 DIGDVDVQSSISKE
-1012 IWILTTASATENKT
+1012 IWLLTTASATEDKT
-1026 FTTKATVSNDKVSAE
+1026 FNIKATISNDKVSAE
-1041 TESLTA
+1041 TESLTVKV
-1047 TILKTYFE
+1047 LKTFFE
-1055 TQVSSNEEAIDVGD
+1055 TQISSNEDAIDVGD
-1069 TFRLRMAIQSSDP
+1069 TFRLRMLVKSSEE
-1082 DLGLGDLVPSYEYTG
+1082 DLGLGDIIPDYQYKG
-1097 ERTNSVISFELP
+1097 ERTNSVITFELP
-1109 AELSIDSV
+1109 EELSIDNV
-1117 TKDDE
+1117 TIDDE
-1122 DITSQVSTNGNT
+1122 DKTSQVTTNNNMV
-1134 ASINIGTVAGN
+1134 SINLGTVGSN
-1145 TMIIVVTFR
+1145 TMTIVVTFR
-1154 ANDLGEGIY
+1154 GNNLGDEIY
-1163 ERDLTITPQIK
+1163 ERSVTITPQIK
-1174 ADDMDNAET
+1174 ADGMDNAEI

-1188 ISVNKP
+1188 VTVNKP

-1208 SIETAQ
+1208 TIETAQ
-1214 RYNYTFTIKNLSKS
+1214 RYTYTFTIKNLSNS

-1234 FEDKLPI
+1234 FEDKLPT

-1257 SKQVDVSD
+1257 SKLVDVSD
-1265 DGTVSTTISVLEAN
+1265 DGTVSTNIAILEGK

-1292 TNNDITISNTGRI
+1292 TENDITISNKGVI
-1305 TQQDIGTID
+1305 SQLDIGTIE

-1322 KAYSPS
+1322 KKYTPS
-1328 DVVVPPSEEPR
+1328 DIVVPPTEEPR
-1339 QLTGNVWL
+1339 QLTGNIWI
-1347 DANSD
+1347 DTNND
-1352 GIKDDTE
+1352 GIKDDEE
-1359 PKVSDVQ
+1359 PKSIDVEV
-1366 ILLLDNATGDVAKDL
+1366 LLLDNTSGNIAQDL
-1381 DGTDLIT
+1381 NGNDLIT
-1388 KTDINGDYAFSNVRQ
+1388 KTDSNGDYAFSHVRQ

-1413 SANYSP
+1413 SANFSP
-1419 TTYQKDGVDSGRN
+1419 TIYQKEGADQTRN
-1432 SDAMDKDVV
+1432 SDALDKDVV

-1446 RRAAVTEEVILT
+1446 RKAAVTEEILLT
-1458 GSDIYN
+1458 DVDMYN
-1464 VDLGLIEDKKFDLRL
+1464 IDLGLIEDKKFDLRL
-1479 DKIVKNITVNNNSG
+1479 DKIVKNLTVNNNSG
-1493 TKTTQYNRDLARI
+1493 TKTTQYNNDLARI
-1506 DIQAKDSD
+1506 DIEAKDAD

-1524 RITNEGAIPG
+1524 RITNEGAVPG

-1539 ADYIPDSLSFN
+1539 ADYIPDGLSFN
-1550 SELNS
+1550 SGLNTE
-1555 DWFEGNDGTIYNT
+1555 WYEGADGVIYNT
-1568 SLANTIINP
+1568 SLANTLINP
-1577 GETKEISLTLT
+1577 GETKELTLILT
-1588 TKVTDNSYGLITN
+1588 TKITDNSFGMITN
-1601 NAELIESSNDYGME
+1601 NAEIMEMSNDYGLQ
-1615 DVDSVA
+1615 DIDSVA

-1648 VTLTLTIIAIIGV
+1648 VTLAFTLIAIIGV
-1661 GTYIIKMRVLK
+1661 GTYIIKKKVLK

>member
-19 YASLLPVISYAADG
+19 YASFLPVLSYAADS
-33 LLTAQEL
+33 LLTAQEI
-40 ENQKTSTNNKN
+40 ENQETSTNNRN
-51 VEFDVYYDDDRH
+51 VEFDVYYDDDTH

-91 SVDFADANFLIA
+91 SVSFADSNFLIA
-103 DNNENADAIKNF
+103 NNEDNPDAIKNF
-115 DSANKRIEFN
+115 DETNKVIEFN
-125 QINSGN
+125 QINSEN

-186 DDGKAVVSY
+186 DAGKAVVSY

-224 ILPIKSTQISFTA
+224 ILPIKSTQISLTA

-264 LNFTQDNWTYD
+264 LNFTTDNWTYD
-275 NQTGKIEINVNNNPN
+275 NQTGKIEINVNNNAN
-290 NGKISWRKNVLD
+290 NGKISWKKDVLD

-321 SVQVNYDVAT
+321 AVQVNYDVAT

-341 TTNLNASVN
+341 TTTLNASVN

-361 IIDITTHATNSINKG
+361 IIDITTSATESLNKG

-389 RETDYMVSYTANVS
+389 RETEYSVSYTAEVS

-410 ISIDQQI
+410 ISIEQAVDTFDI
-417 DAFTTE
+417 ED
-423 TSENLTSISGTNY
+423 SDSSITVSGTNHV
-436 TYNKQLRVLES
+436 YNKQLKVLES
-447 EFKKVLGENGSIS
+447 EFKKVLGENGTINVKDMDTT
-460 ILNGETVLAT
+460 IAT
-470 ITKDTP
+470 IAKDTS

-481 YIVDLTSYNVNNIII
+481 YLVDLSSFNSSNITI
-496 ETSKPEKEGNL
+496 ETSKPEREGNL
-507 SIDIFKAIAKD
+507 TFELTKAIPKN
-518 IDYSENQINNFIN
+518 IDYSEEEIRNSSTIN
-531 IKTSVIGRAYNG
+531 TSIIGRAYNG
-543 DTTISEMTK
+543 DIAISEISA

-561 TQKASITANKESLS
+561 TQKASITANKDSLS
-575 TIIENTDV
+575 TIIENTNFEMKV
-583 EIKATLENDS
+583 TLENDS
-593 IDDLMYENPTVRI
+593 IDDLMYENPIVTI
-606 NLPSN
+606 KLPSN
-611 IESINIKEAKLYF
+611 IEEIEIQDTKLYF

-631 ESNLVDNED
+631 SSNLIDNSD
-640 GTKSIVTTLSG
+640 GTKSIITTLSG

-665 LSFIADITLNKLTPT
+665 LSIIADITLNKLTPT
-680 TQTQIGLVV
+680 TNTKIDLIID
-689 NNGDEAQTQTTASY
+689 NGDTNDTQTTASY

-712 VVTTNSISNYK
+712 VVTMNTIEDYK
-723 ADADPIMSIS
+723 QDSTPLMSIS
-733 GEEKEALIP
+733 GEEQEALIP
-742 TLSPTRNTIFT
+742 TLAGAQNPTFT

-774 FAGNKNPDTQE
+774 FEGNKNPETQE
-785 TLGSSMT
+785 DLGSNMT
-792 LPLTSKITV
+792 LPLTSGITV
-801 SGTDASY
+801 SGTDESY

-816 EATRDLSNTSN
+816 EATKDLSNTAN
-827 GWTTEVNDFTDIKS
+827 GWTTEVSDYANIKS
-841 YMIVFNDYTMPQG
+841 YMIVFNDYTMTQG

-869 EYNMSAYETYTVYFN
+869 EYNMSAYETYAVYFN
-884 NLIGGETIADKSIAT
+884 NTISDEVIEDKVIAT
-899 KIGVTTGAGPVIE
+899 KIGVTTGAGPVID
-912 AKLESL
+912 ASLESL
-918 MNGDSILSGDI
+918 IDGDSILSGDI
-929 LKYKLTVNNTG
+929 LKYRLTVNNTG

-946 LQVRMPID
+946 LKVRMPID
-954 SGMSYVEPDT
+954 SDMSYVEPDT

-970 ITSSEDVTYEE
+970 RTSENVTYEE
-981 INEDDDVTTDEGK
+981 TEEGRV
-994 MMVLI
+994 MILD

-1012 IWILTTASATENKT
+1012 IWILTTASADENKT
-1026 FTTKATVSNDKVSAE
+1026 FSATATVSNDKVSAE
-1041 TESLTA
+1041 TESITT
-1047 TILKTYFE
+1047 TILRTYFD
-1055 TQVSSNEEAIDVGD
+1055 TQISSNEDTIDVGD
-1069 TFRLRMAIQSSDP
+1069 TFRVRMLVESSEKDIS
-1082 DLGLGDLVPSYEYTG
+1082 GMVGDLMPDYQYTG
-1097 ERTNSVISFELP
+1097 NRTNSVITFELP
-1109 AELSIDSV
+1109 AELSIDNV
-1117 TKDDE
+1117 TIDDQ
-1122 DITSQVSTNGNT
+1122 DVTSQITTNGNII
-1134 ASINIGTVAGN
+1134 SINLGTVGSN

-1154 ANDLGEGIY
+1154 GNDLGEGIY
-1163 ERDLTITPQIK
+1163 ERNLTITPQII
-1174 ADDMDNAET
+1174 ADGMENAEE
-1183 MDSIN
+1183 MDSVNVTIN
-1188 ISVNKP
+1188 KL

-1208 SIETAQ
+1208 EIETAQ
-1214 RYNYTFTIKNLSKS
+1214 RYTYTFTITNLSNS

-1234 FEDKLPI
+1234 FEDTLPS
-1241 ELTYSGLDISV
+1241 ELIYSGINV
-1252 DNGSV
+1252 NADNGSV
-1257 SKQVDVSD
+1257 SKKVEVSE
-1265 DGTVSTTISVLEAN
+1265 DGTVSTSIAMLEGK
-1279 ATATINL
+1279 ATATIEL

-1292 TNNDITISNTGRI
+1292 TEQDITVSNTGKI
-1305 TQQDIGTID
+1305 TQSDLGTIE
-1314 SNTLTNTI
+1314 SNTVTNTI

-1328 DVVVPPSEEPR
+1328 DTPTTPTEETR
-1339 QLTGNVWL
+1339 QITGNIWL
-1347 DANSD
+1347 DSNED
-1352 GIKDDTE
+1352 GVKDDTE
-1359 PKVSDVQ
+1359 TKVADIEV
-1366 ILLLDNATGDVAKDL
+1366 LLLDNSTGNIAKDIN
-1381 DGTDLIT
+1381 GTDLIT
-1388 KTDINGDYAFSNVRQ
+1388 RTDSNGDYVFNEVQQ

-1419 TTYQKDGVDSGRN
+1419 TTYQKDGVDAQRN
-1432 SDAMDKDVV
+1432 SDAIDKDVV

-1446 RRAAVTEEVILT
+1446 RRAAVTEEIILT
-1458 GSDIYN
+1458 SSDVYN
-1464 VDLGLIEDKKFDLRL
+1464 VDLGLIEDQKFDLRL
-1479 DKIVKNITVNNNSG
+1479 DKIVKNITVNNQSG
-1493 TKTTQYNRDLARI
+1493 TSTTQYDRDLARL
-1506 DIQAKDSD
+1506 DIEAKDVE

-1539 ADYIPDSLSFN
+1539 ADYIPDGLRFS

-1555 DWFEGNDGTIYNT
+1555 DWYEGSNGTLYNT
-1568 SLANTIINP
+1568 SLANTVINP
-1577 GETKEISLTLT
+1577 GETRELTLILT
-1588 TKVTDNSYGLITN
+1588 MNVTDNSFGMITN
-1601 NAELIESSNDYGME
+1601 NAEIIETSNDYGME

-1621 GNNSTNEDDYSTA
+1621 GNKATGEDDYSTA
-1634 NIILGVKTGQVFIY
+1634 NILLGVKTGQVFIY

-1661 GTYIIKMRVLK
+1661 GTYIIRKKVLK

>member
-19 YASLLPVISYAADG
+19 YASFLPVLSYAADS
-33 LLTAQEL
+33 LLTASEL

-51 VEFDVYYDDDRH
+51 VEFDVYYDDNTH
-63 SRSIDIDSTDTKL
+63 SKSIDIDSTDTKL

-91 SVDFADANFLIA
+91 SVSFADSNFLIA
-103 DNNENADAIKNF
+103 NNEDNPDAIKNF
-115 DSANKRIEFN
+115 DETNKVIEFN
-125 QINSGN
+125 QINFGN
-131 NVVKSINISADK
+131 NVIKTINISADK
-143 QDQIDE
+143 QDKINE
-149 NMLSKDN
+149 NMLNKDN
-156 SITFNGTYVN
+156 SISLNATYVN
-166 ANGEEEKVSK
+166 AEGKEEQISK
-176 TIVIHTGWKT
+176 TIVVHTGWKT
-186 DDGKAVVSY
+186 NSGKAVVTY

-201 PYVSNE
+201 PYVAN
-207 GNKLIIQG
+207 GNNKLIIQG
-215 KITSGLETS
+215 KVTSGLETS
-224 ILPIKSTQISFTA
+224 VLPIKSTQINITA

-264 LNFTQDNWTYD
+264 LNFTQENWTYD
-275 NQTGKIEINVNNNPN
+275 KQTGKIIIDVENNPV
-290 NGKISWRKNVLD
+290 NGQISWKKNVLD

-310 SAEVYEQIKDT
+310 PSEVYEQIKDKA
-321 SVQVNYDVAT
+321 VQVNYEAET
-331 NISLYNDGTG
+331 NIVIYNDGTG

-361 IIDITTHATNSINKG
+361 IMDITTEVTPSLNKG
-376 YMYNNKETAEENK
+376 YMYNNKQTADENK
-389 RETDYMVSYTANVS
+389 RETEYTVSYTAEVS

-410 ISIDQQI
+410 ISISQEI
-417 DAFTTE
+417 DAFETE
-423 TSENLTSISGTNY
+423 TSENLTTISGTNY
-436 TYNKQLRVLES
+436 AYDKQLKVLES
-447 EFKKVLGENGSIS
+447 EFKKVLGEEGTIS
-460 ILNGETVLAT
+460 ILNGDTVIAT
-470 ITKDTP
+470 INKDTA

-481 YIVDLTSYNVNNIII
+481 YVIDLSSFNVNNITI
-496 ETSKPEKEGNL
+496 ETSKPEKEGSLN
-507 SIDIFKAIAKD
+507 IDITKAIVTD
-518 IDYSENQINNFIN
+518 IDYSTNQIRNFKS

-543 DTTISEMTK
+543 DYAISEISG
-552 EALIKLEEP
+552 EALITLEEP
-561 TQKASITANKESLS
+561 TQKATITANKESLS

-593 IDDLMYENPTVRI
+593 IDDLMYENPTVTI

-611 IESINIKEAKLYF
+611 IESINVREAKLYF
-624 DDELQIV
+624 DDELKI
-631 ESNLVDNED
+631 ENSNLIDNAD

-680 TQTQIGLVV
+680 TQTKIDLIV
-689 NNGDEAQTQTTASY
+689 NNGDENKTQSTASY

-712 VVTTNSISNYK
+712 VVTTNSMDNYM
-723 ADADPIMSIS
+723 DGGETLMSIS
-733 GEEKEALIP
+733 GEQKEALIP
-742 TLSPTRNTIFT
+742 TLSRTQNPTFT

-785 TLGSSMT
+785 DLGSSMT
-792 LPLTSKITV
+792 LALTSGITV

-816 EATRDLSNTSN
+816 EATTDLSNTAN
-827 GWTTEVNDFTDIKS
+827 GWTTEVSDYTKIKS
-841 YMIVFNDYTMPQG
+841 YLIVLNNYTMKQG
-854 ANFTFSY
+854 ESFTFSY
-861 TANIPANL
+861 SARIPANL
-869 EYNMSAYETYTVYFN
+869 EYNMSAYETYAVYFN
-884 NLIGGETIADKSIAT
+884 NMINNETIADKAVAT
-899 KIGVTTGAGPVIE
+899 KIGVTTGKGPVID

-918 MNGDSILSGDI
+918 MNGDSILSGGI
-929 LKYKLTVNNTG
+929 LKFKLTVNNTG

-946 LQVRMPID
+946 LKARIPVD
-954 SGMSYVEPDT
+954 SSLSYVEPDES
-964 TRISGY
+964 RIREY
-970 ITSSEDVTYEE
+970 RTSKNVTYEE
-981 INEDDDVTTDEGK
+981 SENGRV
-994 MMVLI
+994 MVI
-999 IGDVDVQSSITKD
+999 DIGDVDVQSSISKE
-1012 IWILTTASATENKT
+1012 IWILTTASADENKT
-1026 FTTKATVSNDKVSAE
+1026 VSIKATVSNDKVSAD

-1055 TQVSSNEEAIDVGD
+1055 TQVSSNEDAIDVGE
-1069 TFRLRMAIQSSDP
+1069 TFRLRMLVESSEMDLSGIVGDEMP
-1082 DLGLGDLVPSYEYTG
+1082 DYQYTG
-1097 ERTNSVISFELP
+1097 ARTNSVITFELP

-1122 DITSQVSTNGNT
+1122 DITSQVTTNGNIV
-1134 ASINIGTVAGN
+1134 SINLGTVGSN

-1154 ANDLGEGIY
+1154 GNDFTDETY
-1163 ERDLTITPQIK
+1163 ERNVTITPQII
-1174 ADDMDNAET
+1174 ADGMENVET

-1188 ISVNKP
+1188 VTIDKP
-1194 GLSITQTSNIPSIA
+1194 GLTITQTSNIPSIA

-1214 RYNYTFTIKNLSKS
+1214 RYTYTFTIKNLSNS

-1234 FEDKLPI
+1234 FEDKLPV
-1241 ELTYSGLDISV
+1241 ELTYSGLDISI
-1252 DNGSV
+1252 DNGSA

-1265 DGTVSTTISVLEAN
+1265 DGTVSTNISILEGK

-1292 TNNDITISNTGRI
+1292 TDSDITISNTGRI
-1305 TQQDIGTID
+1305 TQLDLGTIE

-1328 DVVVPPSEEPR
+1328 DVVVNPSEEPR
-1339 QLTGNVWL
+1339 QLMGNVWL

-1359 PKVSDVQ
+1359 AKVSDVQ
-1366 ILLLDNATGDVAKDL
+1366 ILLLDNATGNVAKDL
-1381 DGTDLIT
+1381 NGADLIT
-1388 KTDINGDYAFSNVRQ
+1388 KTDSNGDYAFTNVRQ

-1413 SANYSP
+1413 STNYSP
-1419 TTYQKDGVDSGRN
+1419 TTYQKEGVDSGRN

-1446 RRAAVTEEVILT
+1446 RRAAVTEEVVLT

-1479 DKIVKNITVNNNSG
+1479 DKIVRNITVNNNSG
-1493 TKTTQYNRDLARI
+1493 TKTTQFNRDLARL
-1506 DIQAKDSD
+1506 DIEAKDSD

-1539 ADYIPDSLSFN
+1539 ADYLPGGLSFS
-1550 SELNS
+1550 SELNT

-1577 GETKEISLTLT
+1577 GETKEITLTLT
-1588 TKVTDNSYGLITN
+1588 TKVTDNSYGMITN
-1601 NAELIESSNDYGME
+1601 NAEIMETSNDYGME

-1621 GNNSTNEDDYSTA
+1621 GNKSTSEDDYSTA

-1661 GTYIIKMRVLK
+1661 GTYIIKKKVLK

>member
-19 YASLLPVISYAADG
+19 YASLLPVISYAADS

-40 ENQKTSTNNKN
+40 ESQETSTNNKN

-103 DNNENADAIKNF
+103 DDNENADVIKNF

-186 DDGKAVVSY
+186 DAGKAVVSY

-224 ILPIKSTQISFTA
+224 ILPIKSTQISLTA

-264 LNFTQDNWTYD
+264 LNFTTDNWTYD
-275 NQTGKIEINVNNNPN
+275 NQTGKIEINVKNNAN
-290 NGKISWRKNVLD
+290 NGKISWKKDVLD

-321 SVQVNYDVAT
+321 AVQVNYDVAT

-341 TTNLNASVN
+341 TTTLNASVN

-361 IIDITTHATNSINKG
+361 IIDITTSATESLNKG

-389 RETDYMVSYTANVS
+389 RETEYSVSYTAEVS

-410 ISIDQQI
+410 ISIEQAVDTFDI
-417 DAFTTE
+417 ED
-423 TSENLTSISGTNY
+423 SDSSITVSGTNHV
-436 TYNKQLRVLES
+436 YNKQLKVLES
-447 EFKKVLGENGSIS
+447 EFKKVLGENGTINVKDMDTT
-460 ILNGETVLAT
+460 IAT
-470 ITKDTP
+470 IAKDTS

-481 YIVDLTSYNVNNIII
+481 YLVDLSSFNSSNIII
-496 ETSKPEKEGNL
+496 ETSKPEREGNL
-507 SIDIFKAIAKD
+507 TFELTKAIPKN
-518 IDYSENQINNFIN
+518 IDYSEEEIRNSSTIN
-531 IKTSVIGRAYNG
+531 TSIIGRAYNG
-543 DTTISEMTK
+543 DIAISEISA

-561 TQKASITANKESLS
+561 TQKASITANKDSLS
-575 TIIENTDV
+575 TIIENTNFEMKV
-583 EIKATLENDS
+583 TLENDS
-593 IDDLMYENPTVRI
+593 IDDLMYENPIVTI
-606 NLPSN
+606 KLPSN
-611 IESINIKEAKLYF
+611 IEEIEIQDTKLYF

-631 ESNLVDNED
+631 SSNLIDNSD
-640 GTKSIVTTLSG
+640 GTKSIITTLSG

-712 VVTTNSISNYK
+712 VVTTNSIANYK
-723 ADADPIMSIS
+723 PDADPIMSIS

-742 TLSPTRNTIFT
+742 TLAGAQNPTFT

-774 FAGNKNPDTQE
+774 FEGNKNPETQE
-785 TLGSSMT
+785 DLGSNMT
-792 LPLTSKITV
+792 LPLTSGITV
-801 SGTDASY
+801 SGTDESY

-816 EATRDLSNTSN
+816 EATKDLSNTAN
-827 GWTTEVNDFTDIKS
+827 GWTTEVSDYANIKS
-841 YMIVFNDYTMPQG
+841 YMIVFNDYTMTQG

-899 KIGVTTGAGPVIE
+899 KIGVTTGSGPVID
-912 AKLESL
+912 AKLESAID
-918 MNGDSILSGDI
+918 GTTILSGDI

-940 SEKAVG
+940 SEKAIG

-954 SGMSYVEPDT
+954 SDMSYVEEDNT
-964 TRISGY
+964 KIRDY
-970 ITSSEDVTYEE
+970 KSSENVTYEDAE
-981 INEDDDVTTDEGK
+981 EGRV
-994 MMVLI
+994 MI
-999 IGDVDVQSSITKD
+999 IDIGDVDVQSSITKD

-1026 FTTKATVSNDKVSAE
+1026 FTTKATVSNDKVTAE
-1041 TESLTA
+1041 TESISI
-1047 TILKTYFE
+1047 TILKTFFE
-1055 TQVSSNEEAIDVGD
+1055 TQISSNEEAIDVGN
-1069 TFRLRMAIQSSDP
+1069 TFRLRMLVQSSQV
-1082 DLGLGDLVPSYEYTG
+1082 DLGLGDIDPDYEYNG

-1109 AELSIDSV
+1109 TELSIDS
-1117 TKDDE
+1117 TTINNE
-1122 DITSQVSTNGNT
+1122 DGSSQVTINGNT
-1134 ASINIGTVAGN
+1134 VSINLGTVGSD
-1145 TMIIVVTFR
+1145 TIPVVVTLR
-1154 ANDLGEGIY
+1154 GNELGDGVY
-1163 ERDLTITPQIK
+1163 ERNFTISPQII
-1174 ADDMDNAET
+1174 ADGMDSPENF
-1183 MDSIN
+1183 DSIN
-1188 ISVNKP
+1188 ITVNKP
-1194 GLSITQTSNIPSIA
+1194 GLTITQVSNIPSIA
-1208 SIETAQ
+1208 EIETAQ
-1214 RYNYTFTIKNLSKS
+1214 MYTYTFTIKNLSNS

-1234 FEDKLPI
+1234 FEDTLPS
-1241 ELTYSGLDISV
+1241 ELTYSGINVST

-1257 SKQVDVSD
+1257 SQKVEVSE
-1265 DGTVSTTISVLEAN
+1265 DGTVSTNIGLLEGK
-1279 ATATINL
+1279 ATATIEIS
-1286 YVVANR
+1286 VVANR
-1292 TNNDITISNTGRI
+1292 TDRDITISNTGRI
-1305 TQQDIGTID
+1305 SQLDLGTIE
-1314 SNTLTNTI
+1314 SNTVTNTI

-1328 DVVVPPSEEPR
+1328 DEPTPPSGETR
-1339 QLTGNVWL
+1339 QITGNIWF
-1347 DANSD
+1347 DENED
-1352 GIKDDTE
+1352 GIKDDNE
-1359 PKVSDVQ
+1359 SKVQDIEV
-1366 ILLLDNATGDVAKDL
+1366 LLLNNATGDIATDV
-1381 DGTDLIT
+1381 DGNQLIT
-1388 KTDINGDYAFSNVRQ
+1388 RTDSNGDYAFSNVSQ

-1419 TTYQKDGVDSGRN
+1419 TTYQKDGVDDVRN
-1432 SDAMDKDVV
+1432 SDAIDSDVV

-1446 RRAAVTEEVILT
+1446 RRAGVTEEIILT
-1458 GSDIYN
+1458 SANAYN
-1464 VDLGLIEDKKFDLRL
+1464 IDLGLIEDKKFDLRL
-1479 DKIVKNITVNNNSG
+1479 DKIVKNITVNNQSG
-1493 TKTTQYNRDLARI
+1493 TRTTQYDRDLARL
-1506 DIQAKDSD
+1506 DIAADD
-1514 SSTMV
+1514 VESSTMV
-1519 VEYTL
+1519 IEYTL
-1524 RITNEGAIPG
+1524 RITNEGAVPG

-1539 ADYIPDSLSFN
+1539 ADYIPDGLRFN

-1555 DWFEGNDGTIYNT
+1555 DWYEGSNGTIYNT
-1568 SLANTIINP
+1568 SLTNTVINP
-1577 GETKEISLTLT
+1577 GETKEITLTLT
-1588 TKVTDNSYGLITN
+1588 MNVTDDSFGMITN
-1601 NAELIESSNDYGME
+1601 NAEIIETSNDYGLA
-1615 DVDSVA
+1615 DVDSIA

-1634 NIILGVKTGQVFIY
+1634 NILLGVKTGQIFIY
-1648 VTLTLTIIAIIGV
+1648 VTLTLTIIAILGV
-1661 GTYIIKMRVLK
+1661 GTYIIKKRVLK

>member
-19 YASLLPVISYAADG
+19 YASFLPVLSYAADS
-33 LLTAQEL
+33 LLTAQEI
-40 ENQKTSTNNKN
+40 ENQETSTNNRN
-51 VEFDVYYDDDRH
+51 VEFDVYYDDDTH

-91 SVDFADANFLIA
+91 SVSFADSNFLIA
-103 DNNENADAIKNF
+103 NNEDNPDAIKNF
-115 DSANKRIEFN
+115 DETNKVIEFN
-125 QINSGN
+125 QINSEN

-186 DDGKAVVSY
+186 DAGKAVVSY

-224 ILPIKSTQISFTA
+224 ILPIKSTQISLTA

-264 LNFTQDNWTYD
+264 LNFTTDNWTYD
-275 NQTGKIEINVNNNPN
+275 NQTGKIEINVNNNAN
-290 NGKISWRKNVLD
+290 NGKISWKKDVLD

-321 SVQVNYDVAT
+321 AVQVNYDVAT

-341 TTNLNASVN
+341 TTTLNASVN

-361 IIDITTHATNSINKG
+361 IIDITTSATESLNKG

-389 RETDYMVSYTANVS
+389 RETEYSVSYTAEVS

-410 ISIDQQI
+410 ISIEQAVDTFDI
-417 DAFTTE
+417 ED
-423 TSENLTSISGTNY
+423 SDSSITVSGTNHV
-436 TYNKQLRVLES
+436 YNKQLKVLES
-447 EFKKVLGENGSIS
+447 EFKKVLGENGTINVKDMDTT
-460 ILNGETVLAT
+460 IAT
-470 ITKDTP
+470 IAKDTS

-481 YIVDLTSYNVNNIII
+481 YLVDLSSFNSSNITI
-496 ETSKPEKEGNL
+496 ETSKPEREGNL
-507 SIDIFKAIAKD
+507 TFELTKAIPKN
-518 IDYSENQINNFIN
+518 IDYSEEEIRNSSTIN
-531 IKTSVIGRAYNG
+531 TSIIGRAYNG
-543 DTTISEMTK
+543 DIAISEISA

-561 TQKASITANKESLS
+561 TQKASITANKDSLS
-575 TIIENTDV
+575 TIIENTNFEMKV
-583 EIKATLENDS
+583 TLENDS
-593 IDDLMYENPTVRI
+593 IDDLMYENPIVTI
-606 NLPSN
+606 KLPSN
-611 IESINIKEAKLYF
+611 IEEIEIQDTKLYF

-631 ESNLVDNED
+631 SSNLIDNSD
-640 GTKSIVTTLSG
+640 GTKSIITTLSG

-665 LSFIADITLNKLTPT
+665 LSIIADITLNKLTPT

-712 VVTTNSISNYK
+712 VVTTNSIANYK
-723 ADADPIMSIS
+723 PDADPIMSIS

-742 TLSPTRNTIFT
+742 TLAGAQNPTFT

-792 LPLTSKITV
+792 LPLTSPITV

-827 GWTTEVNDFTDIKS
+827 GWTTEVSDFTDIKS

-899 KIGVTTGAGPVIE
+899 KIGVTTGSGPVID
-912 AKLESL
+912 AKLESAID
-918 MNGDSILSGDI
+918 GTTILSGDI

-940 SEKAVG
+940 SEKAIG

-954 SGMSYVEPDT
+954 SDMSYVEEDNT
-964 TRISGY
+964 KIRDY
-970 ITSSEDVTYEE
+970 KSSENVTYEDAE
-981 INEDDDVTTDEGK
+981 EGRV
-994 MMVLI
+994 MI
-999 IGDVDVQSSITKD
+999 IDIGDVDVQSSITKD

-1026 FTTKATVSNDKVSAE
+1026 FTTKATVSNDKVTAE
-1041 TESLTA
+1041 TESISI
-1047 TILKTYFE
+1047 TILKTFFE
-1055 TQVSSNEEAIDVGD
+1055 TQISSNEEAIDVGN
-1069 TFRLRMAIQSSDP
+1069 TFRLRMLVQSSQV
-1082 DLGLGDLVPSYEYTG
+1082 DLGLGDIDPDYEYNG

-1109 AELSIDSV
+1109 TELSIDS
-1117 TKDDE
+1117 TTINNE
-1122 DITSQVSTNGNT
+1122 DGSSQVTINGNT
-1134 ASINIGTVAGN
+1134 VSINLGTVGSDTIPVIVTLRGN
-1145 TMIIVVTFR
+1145 E
-1154 ANDLGEGIY
+1154 LGDGVY
-1163 ERDLTITPQIK
+1163 ERNFTISPQII
-1174 ADDMDNAET
+1174 ADGMDSPENF
-1183 MDSIN
+1183 DSIN
-1188 ISVNKP
+1188 ITVNKP
-1194 GLSITQTSNIPSIA
+1194 GLTITQVSNIPSIA
-1208 SIETAQ
+1208 EIETAQ
-1214 RYNYTFTIKNLSKS
+1214 MYTYTFTIKNLSNS

-1234 FEDKLPI
+1234 FEDTLPS
-1241 ELTYSGLDISV
+1241 ELTYSGINVST

-1257 SKQVDVSD
+1257 SQKVEVSE
-1265 DGTVSTTISVLEAN
+1265 DGTVSTNIGLLEGK
-1279 ATATINL
+1279 ATATIEIS
-1286 YVVANR
+1286 VVANR
-1292 TNNDITISNTGRI
+1292 TDRDITISNTGRI
-1305 TQQDIGTID
+1305 SQLDLGTIE
-1314 SNTLTNTI
+1314 SNTVTNTI

-1328 DVVVPPSEEPR
+1328 DEPTPPSGETR
-1339 QLTGNVWL
+1339 QITGNIWF
-1347 DANSD
+1347 DENED
-1352 GIKDDTE
+1352 GIKDDNE
-1359 PKVSDVQ
+1359 SKVQDIEV
-1366 ILLLDNATGDVAKDL
+1366 LLLNNATGDIATDV
-1381 DGTDLIT
+1381 DGNQLIT
-1388 KTDINGDYAFSNVRQ
+1388 RTDSNGDYAFSNVSQ

-1419 TTYQKDGVDSGRN
+1419 TTYQKDGVDDVRN
-1432 SDAMDKDVV
+1432 SDAIDSDVV

-1446 RRAAVTEEVILT
+1446 RRAGVTEEIILT
-1458 GSDIYN
+1458 SANAYN
-1464 VDLGLIEDKKFDLRL
+1464 IDLGLIEDKKFDLRL
-1479 DKIVKNITVNNNSG
+1479 DKIVKNITVNNQSG
-1493 TKTTQYNRDLARI
+1493 TRTTQYDRDLARL
-1506 DIQAKDSD
+1506 DIAADD
-1514 SSTMV
+1514 VESSTMV
-1519 VEYTL
+1519 IEYTL
-1524 RITNEGAIPG
+1524 RITNEGAVPG

-1539 ADYIPDSLSFN
+1539 ADYIPDGLRFN

-1555 DWFEGNDGTIYNT
+1555 DWYEGSNGTIYNT
-1568 SLANTIINP
+1568 SLTNTVINP
-1577 GETKEISLTLT
+1577 GETKEITLTLT
-1588 TKVTDNSYGLITN
+1588 MNVTDDSFGMITN
-1601 NAELIESSNDYGME
+1601 NAEIIETSNDYGLA
-1615 DVDSVA
+1615 DVDSIA

-1634 NIILGVKTGQVFIY
+1634 NILLGVKTGQIFIY
-1648 VTLTLTIIAIIGV
+1648 VTLTLTIIAILGV
-1661 GTYIIKMRVLK
+1661 GTYIIKKRVLK

>member
-13 LAVTIM
+13 LALTIM
-19 YASLLPVISYAADG
+19 YASTLPVISYAADS

-40 ENQKTSTNNKN
+40 ESQNTSTNNKN
-51 VEFDVYYDDDRH
+51 VEFDVYYDDNTH
-63 SRSIDIDSTDTKL
+63 SKSIDINSTDTKL

-91 SVDFADANFLIA
+91 SVVFADSNFLIT
-103 DNNENADAIKNF
+103 DDNENEEVIKNF
-115 DSANKRIEFN
+115 DSANKKIEFN

-131 NVVKSINISADK
+131 NVIKGINIFADK

-149 NMLSKDN
+149 NMLNKDN
-156 SITFNGTYVN
+156 TITFNGTYVN
-166 ANGEEEKVSK
+166 AKGEEEKVSK
-176 TIVIHTGWKT
+176 AIVIHTGWKT
-186 DDGKAVVSY
+186 DAGKAVVNY

-201 PYVSNE
+201 PYVSTE
-207 GNKLIIQG
+207 GSKLIIQG
-215 KITSGLETS
+215 KITSGLETN
-224 ILPIKSTQISFTA
+224 ILPIKSTQISLTA
-237 PQINNEYPES
+237 PQINNKYPES

-275 NQTGKIEINVNNNPN
+275 NQTGKIEINVNNNSN

-321 SVQVNYDVAT
+321 SVQVHYDVAT
-331 NISLYNDGTG
+331 NISLCNDGTG
-341 TTNLNASVN
+341 TTTLKASVN
-350 GYTYQ
+350 GYTNQ

-361 IIDITTHATNSINKG
+361 IIDITTKVTESINKG

-389 RETDYMVSYTANVS
+389 HETDYMVSYTANVS

-410 ISIDQQI
+410 ISINQQI

-423 TSENLTSISGTNY
+423 TSENLTTVSGMNY
-436 TYNKQLRVLES
+436 TYNKQIKVLES
-447 EFKKVLGENGSIS
+447 EFKKVLGENGSIN
-460 ILNGETVLAT
+460 ILNGEKVLTT
-470 ITKDTP
+470 ITKDTT

-481 YIVDLTSYNVNNIII
+481 YTIDLSNFNVNNITI
-496 ETSKPEKEGNL
+496 ETSNPEKEGSL
-507 SIDIFKAIAKD
+507 SINIYKAIAKD
-518 IDYSENQINNFIN
+518 IDYSKNQIKNFTN

-543 DTTISEMTK
+543 DTTISEINK

-561 TQKASITANKESLS
+561 TQKASITSNKESLS
-575 TIIENTDV
+575 TIIQNTDV

-593 IDDLMYENPTVRI
+593 IDDVMYENPTVII

-611 IESINIKEAKLYF
+611 IESINVKETKLYF

-640 GTKSIVTTLSG
+640 GTKSIITTLSG

-689 NNGDEAQTQTTASY
+689 NNGDEAQTQTIASY

-712 VVTTNSISNYK
+712 VVTTNSIANYK
-723 ADADPIMSIS
+723 PDADPIMSIS

-742 TLSPTRNTIFT
+742 TLSATRNTIFT

-763 LSNVV
+763 LTNVV

-774 FAGNKNPDTQE
+774 FEGNKNPDTQE
-785 TLGSSMT
+785 NLGSTIT
-792 LPLTSKITV
+792 LPLTNLITV
-801 SGTDASY
+801 SGTDVNY

-816 EATRDLSNTSN
+816 EATRDLSNSSN
-827 GWTTEVNDFTDIKS
+827 GWTTEVSDFTNIKS
-841 YMIVFNDYTMPQG
+841 YLIVFNNYTMSQG
-854 ANFTFSY
+854 SSFTFSY

-869 EYNMSAYETYTVYFN
+869 EYNMSAYENYVVYFN
-884 NLIGGETIADKSIAT
+884 NIINNESIEDKSLAT
-899 KIGVTTGAGPVIE
+899 KIGVTTGSGPVID

-918 MNGDSILSGDI
+918 MSGDSILSGNV

-946 LQVRMPID
+946 LKARIPVD
-954 SGMSYVEPDT
+954 SSISYVEPDES
-964 TRISGY
+964 RIRGY
-970 ITSSEDVTYEE
+970 RTSENVTYEE
-981 INEDDDVTTDEGK
+981 SENGRV
-994 MMVLI
+994 MVI
-999 IGDVDVQSSITKD
+999 YIGDIDVQSSVSKE
-1012 IWILTTASATENKT
+1012 IWLLTTASASENKSVT
-1026 FTTKATVSNDKVSAE
+1026 IKATVSNDKVSAE

-1055 TQVSSNEEAIDVGD
+1055 TQISSNEDAIDVGD
-1069 TFRLRMAIQSSDP
+1069 TFRLRMVVQSSEIDMSDMVGDSMP
-1082 DLGLGDLVPSYEYTG
+1082 DYQYTG
-1097 ERTNSVISFELP
+1097 ARTNSVITFELP
-1109 AELSIDSV
+1109 AELSIDNV
-1117 TKDDE
+1117 TKDEE

-1134 ASINIGTVAGN
+1134 VSINIGTVEDN
-1145 TMIIVVTFR
+1145 SMIIVVTFR
-1154 ANDLGEGIY
+1154 ANDLEEGIY
-1163 ERDLTITPQIK
+1163 ERNLTITPKIK
-1174 ADDMDNAET
+1174 ADGMENAET

-1208 SIETAQ
+1208 EIETAQ

-1228 QIHNIT
+1228 QIYNIT
-1234 FEDKLPI
+1234 FEDKLPV

-1265 DGTVSTTISVLEAN
+1265 DGTVSTTINILEAN

-1292 TNNDITISNTGRI
+1292 TESNITISNTGRI
-1305 TQQDIGTID
+1305 TQQDVGTIE

-1339 QLTGNVWL
+1339 QLTGTIWIDEN
-1347 DANSD
+1347 AD
-1352 GIKDDTE
+1352 GIKDDQET
-1359 PKVSDVQ
+1359 KVQDIE
-1366 ILLLDNATGDVAKDL
+1366 ILLLDNTTGDIAKDL
-1381 DGTDLIT
+1381 SGVSLIT
-1388 KTDINGDYAFSNVRQ
+1388 KTDNNGDYAFANVKQ

-1419 TTYQKDGVDSGRN
+1419 TTYQKEGVDSGRN

-1446 RRAAVTEEVILT
+1446 RRAGVTEEIVLT
-1458 GSDIYN
+1458 GSDLYN
-1464 VDLGLIEDKKFDLRL
+1464 IDLGLVEDKKFDLRL
-1479 DKIVKNITVNNNSG
+1479 DKIVKNLTINNNSG
-1493 TKTTQYNRDLARI
+1493 TKTTQYNSNLARI
-1506 DIQAKDSD
+1506 DIETKDSD

-1539 ADYIPDSLSFN
+1539 ADYIPEGLSFS
-1550 SELNS
+1550 SELNA

-1577 GETKEISLTLT
+1577 GETKDITLILT
-1588 TKVTDNSYGLITN
+1588 TKVTDNSYGMITN
-1601 NAELIESSNDYGME
+1601 NAEIMETSNDYGLE
-1615 DVDSVA
+1615 DVDSTP
-1621 GNNSTNEDDYSTA
+1621 GNKATNEDDYSTA

-1648 VTLTLTIIAIIGV
+1648 VTLILTIIAIIGV
-1661 GTYIIKMRVLK
+1661 GTYIIKKKVLK

>member
-19 YASLLPVISYAADG
+19 YASLLPVISYAADS

-143 QDQIDE
+143 QDQVDE

-156 SITFNGTYVN
+156 SITFNGMYVN
-166 ANGEEEKVSK
+166 ENGEEEKVSK

-186 DDGKAVVSY
+186 DAGKAVVSY

-201 PYVSNE
+201 PFVSNK

-215 KITSGLETS
+215 KINSGLETN
-224 ILPIKSTQISFTA
+224 ILPIKSTQISLTA
-237 PQINNEYPES
+237 PQIENEYPES

-254 TLATNGDETG
+254 TSATNGDETG
-264 LNFTQDNWTYD
+264 LYFTQDNWTYD

-290 NGKISWRKNVLD
+290 NGKISWKKNVLD

-310 SAEVYEQIKDT
+310 SEDVYEEIKNT
-321 SVQVNYDVAT
+321 SVKLDFEVTVE
-331 NISLYNDGTG
+331 ISLYNDGTG
-341 TTNLNASVN
+341 TAVINN
-350 GYTYQ
+350 GIGEYSYKQ
-355 QEKLGD
+355 KKLGEL
-361 IIDITTHATNSINKG
+361 IDITTHATDSINKG

-417 DAFTTE
+417 DTFTTE
-423 TSENLTSISGTNY
+423 TSENLTTISGTNY

-481 YIVDLTSYNVNNIII
+481 YIVDVTNYNVNNIRI
-496 ETSKPEKEGNL
+496 ETSKPEKEGSL
-507 SIDIFKAIAKD
+507 SIDIFKSIAKD
-518 IDYSENQINNFIN
+518 IDYSKNQINNFTN
-531 IKTSVIGRAYNG
+531 IKTSVIGRAYNE
-543 DTTISEMTK
+543 DIAISEISG
-552 EALIKLEEP
+552 ESLIKLEEP

-593 IDDLMYENPTVRI
+593 IDDVMYENPTVRI

-712 VVTTNSISNYK
+712 VVTTNSIANYK
-723 ADADPIMSIS
+723 PDADPIMSIS

-742 TLSPTRNTIFT
+742 TLAGAQNPTFT
-753 MNVINNYSYD
+753 MNVINNYSND
-763 LSNVV
+763 LSNIV

-774 FAGNKNPDTQE
+774 FAGNKNPETQE
-785 TLGSSMT
+785 DLGSSIT
-792 LPLTSKITV
+792 LPLTSGLTV
-801 SGTDASY
+801 SGIDANY

-816 EATRDLSNTSN
+816 EATRDLTSTAN
-827 GWTTEVNDFTDIKS
+827 GWTTEVSDYSKIKS
-841 YMIVFNDYTMPQG
+841 YMIVFNNYTMQQG
-854 ANFTFSY
+854 ANFTLQY
-861 TANIPANL
+861 TANIPENL
-869 EYNMSAYETYTVYFN
+869 QYNMSAYGTYVVYFN
-884 NLIGGETIADKSIAT
+884 NLIRETAIEDKAIAT
-899 KIGVTTGAGPVIE
+899 KVGVTTGSGPVID

-918 MNGDSILSGDI
+918 MSGDSISSGNV

-946 LQVRMPID
+946 LKARIPVDD
-954 SGMSYVEPDT
+954 SISYVEEDE
-964 TRISGY
+964 TRINGY
-970 ITSSEDVTYEE
+970 TNSESVTYEDGE
-981 INEDDDVTTDEGK
+981 EGK
-994 MMVLI
+994 IIVI
-999 IGDVDVQSSITKD
+999 DIGDVDVQSSISKE
-1012 IWILTTASATENKT
+1012 IWLLTTASATEDKT
-1026 FTTKATVSNDKVSAE
+1026 FNIKATVSNDKVSAE
-1041 TESLTA
+1041 TESLTVKV
-1047 TILKTYFE
+1047 LKTFFE
-1055 TQVSSNEEAIDVGD
+1055 TQISSNEDAIDVGD
-1069 TFRLRMAIQSSDP
+1069 TFRLRMLVKSSEE
-1082 DLGLGDLVPSYEYTG
+1082 DLGLGDIIPDYQYKG
-1097 ERTNSVISFELP
+1097 ERTNSVITFELP
-1109 AELSIDSV
+1109 EELSIDNV
-1117 TKDDE
+1117 TIDDE
-1122 DITSQVSTNGNT
+1122 DKTSQVTTNNNMV
-1134 ASINIGTVAGN
+1134 SINLGTVGSN
-1145 TMIIVVTFR
+1145 TMTIVVTFR
-1154 ANDLGEGIY
+1154 GNNLGDEIY
-1163 ERDLTITPQIK
+1163 ERSVTITPQIK
-1174 ADDMDNAET
+1174 ADGMDNAEI

-1188 ISVNKP
+1188 VTVNKP

-1208 SIETAQ
+1208 TIETAQ
-1214 RYNYTFTIKNLSKS
+1214 RYTYTFTIKNLSNS

-1234 FEDKLPI
+1234 FEDKLPT

-1257 SKQVDVSD
+1257 SKLVDVSD
-1265 DGTVSTTISVLEAN
+1265 DGTVSTNIAILEGK

-1292 TNNDITISNTGRI
+1292 TENDITISNKGVI
-1305 TQQDIGTID
+1305 SQLDIGTIE

-1322 KAYSPS
+1322 KKYTPS
-1328 DVVVPPSEEPR
+1328 DIVVPPTEEPR
-1339 QLTGNVWL
+1339 QLTGNIWI
-1347 DANSD
+1347 DTNND
-1352 GIKDDTE
+1352 GIKDDEE
-1359 PKVSDVQ
+1359 PKSIDVEV
-1366 ILLLDNATGDVAKDL
+1366 LLLDNTSGNIAQDL
-1381 DGTDLIT
+1381 NGNDLIT
-1388 KTDINGDYAFSNVRQ
+1388 KTDSNGDYAFSHVRQ

-1413 SANYSP
+1413 SANFSP
-1419 TTYQKDGVDSGRN
+1419 TVYQKEGADQTRN
-1432 SDAMDKDVV
+1432 SDALDKDVV

-1446 RRAAVTEEVILT
+1446 RKAAVTEEILLT
-1458 GSDIYN
+1458 DVDMYN
-1464 VDLGLIEDKKFDLRL
+1464 IDLGLIEDKKFDLRL
-1479 DKIVKNITVNNNSG
+1479 DKIVKNLTVNNNSG
-1493 TKTTQYNRDLARI
+1493 TKTTQYNNDLARI
-1506 DIQAKDSD
+1506 DIEAKDAD

-1524 RITNEGAIPG
+1524 RITNEGAVPG

-1539 ADYIPDSLSFN
+1539 ADYIPDGLSFN
-1550 SELNS
+1550 SGLNTE
-1555 DWFEGNDGTIYNT
+1555 WYEGADGVIYNT
-1568 SLANTIINP
+1568 SLANTLINP
-1577 GETKEISLTLT
+1577 GETKELTLILT
-1588 TKVTDNSYGLITN
+1588 TKITDNSFGMITN
-1601 NAELIESSNDYGME
+1601 NAEIMEMSNDYGLQ
-1615 DVDSVA
+1615 DIDSVA

-1648 VTLTLTIIAIIGV
+1648 VTLAFTLIAIIGV
-1661 GTYIIKMRVLK
+1661 GTYIIKKKVLK

>member
-19 YASLLPVISYAADG
+19 YASLLPVISYAADS

-40 ENQKTSTNNKN
+40 ESQETSTNNKN

-103 DNNENADAIKNF
+103 DDNENADAIKNF

-143 QDQIDE
+143 QDQVDE

-156 SITFNGTYVN
+156 SITFNGIYVN
-166 ANGEEEKVSK
+166 ENGEEEKVSK

-186 DDGKAVVSY
+186 DAGKAVVSY

-201 PYVSNE
+201 PFVSNK

-215 KITSGLETS
+215 KINSGLETN
-224 ILPIKSTQISFTA
+224 ILPIKSTQIGLTA
-237 PQINNEYPES
+237 PQIENEYPES

-254 TLATNGDETG
+254 TSATNGDETG
-264 LNFTQDNWTYD
+264 LYFTQDNWTYD

-290 NGKISWRKNVLD
+290 NGKISWKKNVLD

-310 SAEVYEQIKDT
+310 SEDVYEEIKNT
-321 SVQVNYDVAT
+321 SVKLDFEVTVE
-331 NISLYNDGTG
+331 ISLYNDGTG
-341 TTNLNASVN
+341 TTVISN
-350 GYTYQ
+350 GVGEYSYKQ
-355 QEKLGD
+355 KKLGEL
-361 IIDITTHATNSINKG
+361 IDITTHATDSINKG

-417 DAFTTE
+417 DTFTTE
-423 TSENLTSISGTNY
+423 TSENLTTISGTNY

-481 YIVDLTSYNVNNIII
+481 YIVDLTNYNVNNIRI
-496 ETSKPEKEGNL
+496 ETSKPEKEGSL
-507 SIDIFKAIAKD
+507 SIDIFKSIAKD
-518 IDYSENQINNFIN
+518 IDYSKNQINNFTN
-531 IKTSVIGRAYNG
+531 IKTSVIGRAYNE
-543 DTTISEMTK
+543 DIAISEISG
-552 EALIKLEEP
+552 ESLIKLEEP
-561 TQKASITANKESLS
+561 TQKASITSNKESLS

-593 IDDLMYENPTVRI
+593 IDDAMYENPTVRI

-611 IESINIKEAKLYF
+611 IEKINIKEAKLYF

-689 NNGDEAQTQTTASY
+689 DNGDEAQTQTTASY

-712 VVTTNSISNYK
+712 VVTTNSIANYK
-723 ADADPIMSIS
+723 PDADPIMSIS

-742 TLSPTRNTIFT
+742 TLAGAQNPIFT
-753 MNVINNYSYD
+753 MNVINNYSND
-763 LSNVV
+763 LSNIV

-774 FAGNKNPDTQE
+774 FAGNKNPETQE
-785 TLGSSMT
+785 DLGSSIT
-792 LPLTSKITV
+792 LPLTSGLTV
-801 SGTDASY
+801 SGIDANY

-816 EATRDLSNTSN
+816 EATRDLTSTAN
-827 GWTTEVNDFTDIKS
+827 GWTTEVSDYSKIKS
-841 YMIVFNDYTMPQG
+841 YMIVFNNYTMQQG
-854 ANFTFSY
+854 ANFTLQY
-861 TANIPANL
+861 TANIPENL
-869 EYNMSAYETYTVYFN
+869 QYNMSAYGTYVVYFN
-884 NLIGGETIADKSIAT
+884 NLIRETAIEDKAIAT
-899 KIGVTTGAGPVIE
+899 KVGVTTGSGPVID

-918 MNGDSILSGDI
+918 MSGDSISSGNV

-946 LQVRMPID
+946 LKARIPVDD
-954 SGMSYVEPDT
+954 SISYVEEDE
-964 TRISGY
+964 TRINGY
-970 ITSSEDVTYEE
+970 TNSESVTYEDGE
-981 INEDDDVTTDEGK
+981 EGK
-994 MMVLI
+994 IIVI
-999 IGDVDVQSSITKD
+999 DIGDVDVQSSISKE
-1012 IWILTTASATENKT
+1012 IWLLTTASATEDKT
-1026 FTTKATVSNDKVSAE
+1026 FNIKATISNDKVSAE
-1041 TESLTA
+1041 TESLTVKV
-1047 TILKTYFE
+1047 LKTFFE
-1055 TQVSSNEEAIDVGD
+1055 TQISSNEDAIDVGD
-1069 TFRLRMAIQSSDP
+1069 TFRLRMLVKSSEE
-1082 DLGLGDLVPSYEYTG
+1082 DLGLGDIIPDYQYKG
-1097 ERTNSVISFELP
+1097 ERTNSVITFELP
-1109 AELSIDSV
+1109 EELSIDNV
-1117 TKDDE
+1117 TIDDE
-1122 DITSQVSTNGNT
+1122 DKTSQVTTNNNMV
-1134 ASINIGTVAGN
+1134 SINLGTVGSN
-1145 TMIIVVTFR
+1145 TMTIVVTFR
-1154 ANDLGEGIY
+1154 GNNLGDEIY
-1163 ERDLTITPQIK
+1163 ERSVTITPQIK
-1174 ADDMDNAET
+1174 ADGMDNAEI

-1188 ISVNKP
+1188 VTVNKP

-1208 SIETAQ
+1208 TIETAQ
-1214 RYNYTFTIKNLSKS
+1214 RYTYTFTIKNLSNS

-1234 FEDKLPI
+1234 FEDKLPT

-1257 SKQVDVSD
+1257 SKLVDVSD
-1265 DGTVSTTISVLEAN
+1265 DGTVSTNIAILEGK

-1292 TNNDITISNTGRI
+1292 TENDITISNKGVI
-1305 TQQDIGTID
+1305 SQLDIGTIE

-1322 KAYSPS
+1322 KKYTPS
-1328 DVVVPPSEEPR
+1328 DIVVPPTEEPR
-1339 QLTGNVWL
+1339 QLTGNIWI
-1347 DANSD
+1347 DTNND
-1352 GIKDDTE
+1352 GIKDDEE
-1359 PKVSDVQ
+1359 PKSIDVEV
-1366 ILLLDNATGDVAKDL
+1366 LLLDNTSGNIAQDL
-1381 DGTDLIT
+1381 NGNDLIT
-1388 KTDINGDYAFSNVRQ
+1388 KTDSNGDYAFSHVRQ

-1413 SANYSP
+1413 SANFSP
-1419 TTYQKDGVDSGRN
+1419 TIYQKEGADQTRN
-1432 SDAMDKDVV
+1432 SDALDKDVV

-1446 RRAAVTEEVILT
+1446 RKAAVTEEILLT
-1458 GSDIYN
+1458 DVDMYN
-1464 VDLGLIEDKKFDLRL
+1464 IDLGLIEDKKFDLRL
-1479 DKIVKNITVNNNSG
+1479 DKIVKNLTVNNNSG
-1493 TKTTQYNRDLARI
+1493 TKTTQYNNDLARI
-1506 DIQAKDSD
+1506 DIEAKDAD

-1524 RITNEGAIPG
+1524 RITNEGAVPG

-1539 ADYIPDSLSFN
+1539 ADYIPDGLSFN
-1550 SELNS
+1550 SGLNTE
-1555 DWFEGNDGTIYNT
+1555 WYEGADGVIYNT
-1568 SLANTIINP
+1568 SLANTLINP
-1577 GETKEISLTLT
+1577 GETKELTLILT
-1588 TKVTDNSYGLITN
+1588 TKITDNSFGMITN
-1601 NAELIESSNDYGME
+1601 NAEIMEMSNDYGLQ
-1615 DVDSVA
+1615 DIDSVA

-1648 VTLTLTIIAIIGV
+1648 VTLAFTLIAIIGV
-1661 GTYIIKMRVLK
+1661 GTYIIKKKVLK

>member
-1 MQQKIYKVIAAL
+1 
-13 LAVTIM
+13 
-19 YASLLPVISYAADG
+19 
-33 LLTAQEL
+33 
-40 ENQKTSTNNKN
+40 
-51 VEFDVYYDDDRH
+51 
-63 SRSIDIDSTDTKL
+63 
-76 NISLNVKEAGYLKDI
+76 
-91 SVDFADANFLIA
+91 
-103 DNNENADAIKNF
+103 
-115 DSANKRIEFN
+115 
-125 QINSGN
+125 
-131 NVVKSINISADK
+131 
-143 QDQIDE
+143 
-149 NMLSKDN
+149 
-156 SITFNGTYVN
+156 
-166 ANGEEEKVSK
+166 
-176 TIVIHTGWKT
+176 
-186 DDGKAVVSY
+186 
-195 ETIKYI
+195 
-201 PYVSNE
+201 
-207 GNKLIIQG
+207 
-215 KITSGLETS
+215 
-224 ILPIKSTQISFTA
+224 
-237 PQINNEYPES
+237 
-247 VTVIANN
+247 
-254 TLATNGDETG
+254 
-264 LNFTQDNWTYD
+264 
-275 NQTGKIEINVNNNPN
+275 
-290 NGKISWRKNVLD
+290 
-302 EYIVTYIY
+302 
-310 SAEVYEQIKDT
+310 
-321 SVQVNYDVAT
+321 
-331 NISLYNDGTG
+331 
-341 TTNLNASVN
+341 
-350 GYTYQ
+350 
-355 QEKLGD
+355 
-361 IIDITTHATNSINKG
+361 
-376 YMYNNKETAEENK
+376 MYNNKETAEENK

-417 DAFTTE
+417 DTFTTE
-423 TSENLTSISGTNY
+423 TSENLTTISGTNY

-507 SIDIFKAIAKD
+507 NIDIFKAIAKD
-518 IDYSENQINNFIN
+518 IDYSENQINNFTN

-593 IDDLMYENPTVRI
+593 IDDVMYENPTVRI

-712 VVTTNSISNYK
+712 VVTTNSIANYK
-723 ADADPIMSIS
+723 PDADPIMSIS

-742 TLSPTRNTIFT
+742 TLAGAQNPTFT

-792 LPLTSKITV
+792 LPLTSQITV

-827 GWTTEVNDFTDIKS
+827 GWTTEVSDFTDIKS

-884 NLIGGETIADKSIAT
+884 NLIGGETITDKSVAP
-899 KIGVTTGAGPVIE
+899 KIGVTTGSGPVID
-912 AKLESL
+912 AKLESD
-918 MNGDSILSGDI
+918 MEGTTIFSGDI

-946 LQVRMPID
+946 LKVRMPVD
-954 SGMSYVEPDT
+954 SDMSYVEEDNT
-964 TRISGY
+964 KIRDY
-970 ITSSEDVTYEE
+970 KSSENVTYEDAE
-981 INEDDDVTTDEGK
+981 EGRV
-994 MMVLI
+994 MI
-999 IGDVDVQSSITKD
+999 IDIGDVDVQSSITKD

-1026 FTTKATVSNDKVSAE
+1026 FTTKATVSNDKVTAE
-1041 TESLTA
+1041 TESISI
-1047 TILKTYFE
+1047 TILKTFFE
-1055 TQVSSNEEAIDVGD
+1055 TQISSNEEAIDVGN
-1069 TFRLRMAIQSSDP
+1069 TFRLRMLVQSSQV
-1082 DLGLGDLVPSYEYTG
+1082 DLGLGDIDPDYEYNG

-1109 AELSIDSV
+1109 TELSIDS
-1117 TKDDE
+1117 TTINNE
-1122 DITSQVSTNGNT
+1122 DGSSQVTINGNT
-1134 ASINIGTVAGN
+1134 VSINLGTVGSD
-1145 TMIIVVTFR
+1145 TIPVVVTLR
-1154 ANDLGEGIY
+1154 GNELGDGVY
-1163 ERDLTITPQIK
+1163 ERNFTISPQII
-1174 ADDMDNAET
+1174 ADGMDSPENF
-1183 MDSIN
+1183 DSIN
-1188 ISVNKP
+1188 ITVNKP
-1194 GLSITQTSNIPSIA
+1194 GLTITQVSDIPSIA
-1208 SIETAQ
+1208 EIETAQ
-1214 RYNYTFTIKNLSKS
+1214 MYTYTFTIKNLSNS

-1234 FEDKLPI
+1234 FEDTLPS
-1241 ELTYSGLDISV
+1241 ELTYSGINVST

-1257 SKQVDVSD
+1257 SQKVEVSE
-1265 DGTVSTTISVLEAN
+1265 DGTVSTNIGLLEGK
-1279 ATATINL
+1279 ATATIEIS
-1286 YVVANR
+1286 VVANR
-1292 TNNDITISNTGRI
+1292 TDRDITISNTGRI
-1305 TQQDIGTID
+1305 SQLDLGTIE
-1314 SNTLTNTI
+1314 SNTVTNTI

-1328 DVVVPPSEEPR
+1328 DEPTPPSGETR
-1339 QLTGNVWL
+1339 QITGNIWF
-1347 DANSD
+1347 DENED
-1352 GIKDDTE
+1352 GIKDDNE
-1359 PKVSDVQ
+1359 SKVQDIEV
-1366 ILLLDNATGDVAKDL
+1366 LLLNNATGDIATDV
-1381 DGTDLIT
+1381 DGNQLIT
-1388 KTDINGDYAFSNVRQ
+1388 RTDSNGDYAFSNVSQ

-1419 TTYQKDGVDSGRN
+1419 TTYQKDGVDDVRN
-1432 SDAMDKDVV
+1432 SDAIDSDVV

-1446 RRAAVTEEVILT
+1446 RRAGVTEEIILT
-1458 GSDIYN
+1458 SANAYN
-1464 VDLGLIEDKKFDLRL
+1464 IDLGLIEDKKFDLRL
-1479 DKIVKNITVNNNSG
+1479 DKIVKNITVNNQSG
-1493 TKTTQYNRDLARI
+1493 TRTTQYDRDLARL
-1506 DIQAKDSD
+1506 DIAADD
-1514 SSTMV
+1514 VESSTMV
-1519 VEYTL
+1519 IEYTL
-1524 RITNEGAIPG
+1524 RITNEGAVPG

-1539 ADYIPDSLSFN
+1539 ADYIPDGLRFN

-1555 DWFEGNDGTIYNT
+1555 DWYEGSNGTIYNT
-1568 SLANTIINP
+1568 SLTNTVINP
-1577 GETKEISLTLT
+1577 GETKEITLTLT
-1588 TKVTDNSYGLITN
+1588 MNVTDDSFGMITN
-1601 NAELIESSNDYGME
+1601 NAEIIETSNDYGLA
-1615 DVDSVA
+1615 DVDSIA

-1634 NIILGVKTGQVFIY
+1634 NILLGVKTGQIFIY
-1648 VTLTLTIIAIIGV
+1648 VTLTLTIIAILGV
-1661 GTYIIKMRVLK
+1661 GTYIIKKRVLK